1 MKLKEYAEQLGVDY
15 KKLRQILI
23 ETLGLDPKKIK
34 ASTKVTED
42 LKQTIDLLVEAL
54 KAAPPPAPAEEKK
67 EAVEEKPQPVEVKEE
82 KPAEEKK
89 EEEEK
94 TLTEEERRRREL
106 MELLEKSREALL
118 EKLRFEEEEEEE
130 EERRYLLAEP
140 YEVVDEKKREEIKKK
155 AEELKKLDEFSL
167 LKKLQALTKDLLPEE
182 ERAGEAK
189 PSEEMKDKKQK
200 KKKEK
205 EKKKPMPGEK
215 RKEFMERQKMEQKVQ
230 QKQQP
235 KKPARP
241 PKRKKEEEDLKIVQI
256 PEVITVREL
265 AELLDVSPNEI
276 IAELMK
282 RGILATINH
291 TIDPQVAVEIAEQF
305 GYLAEVKTAEE
316 EVEELV
322 EAEQEESP
330 EELEERPPVVVVMG
344 HVDHGKTSLLD
355 RIRKTDVARR
365 EKGGITQHIGAS
377 QVELPSGKK
386 ITFLDTPGHEAF
398 TTLRARGA
406 KVADIAVL
414 VVAADDGVMPQT
426 VEAINHAKDAG
437 IPIIVAVNKIDLPQA
452 NPEKV
457 LRELSEHG
465 LIPEDWGGDTP
476 VVRVSAKTGEGI
488 DELLEMIT
496 LVAELEELRANP
508 KGKTKAVIIET
519 KLDPKR
525 GPVATAIVQNGTLRV
540 GDIFVAG
547 ATHGRVRAMI
557 DDKGRRLREAPPGTP
572 VEILGFEELPEPG
585 DTLIVVPDERTAK
598 QLAEQRKRQKE
609 QEKLKGTALRLEEIY
624 EKIQSGELKELKIV
638 LKADAIG
645 SIEALKKALE
655 ELSTDKVKVSIIHSG
670 VGAISESDIML
681 AKASGAIVI
690 GFNTRPNPAARRL
703 LEEEKVDVRTY
714 GVIYDAVEDV
724 KKALEGLLEP
734 EKVEEVI
741 GQAEV
746 RATFKIKKVGTVAGC
761 YVIDGKLVRGA
772 KARLIRE
779 GVVVYDGEIESL
791 KRFKED
797 VKEVP
802 KGYECG
808 VKLKD
813 FNDVKVG
820 DIIECYEIR
829 FVKPKLEFD
838 KKEPQKGSSQ

>member
-23 ETLGLDPKKIK
+23 ETLGLDPKKVK
-34 ASTKVTED
+34 ATTKVTED

-54 KAAPPPAPAEEKK
+54 KAPPPPPE
-67 EAVEEKPQPVEVKEE
+67 
-82 KPAEEKK
+82 EEKK
-89 EEEEK
+89 EETKTEEK
-94 TLTEEERRRREL
+94 AKEVKSETEGEKKEEEKELTEEERRRREL
-106 MELLEKSREALL
+106 MELIEKSREALL
-118 EKLRFEEEEEEE
+118 EKLRLEEEEEEE

-140 YEVVDEKKREEIKKK
+140 YETIDEKKREEIKKK
-155 AEELKKLDEFSL
+155 AEELKKLDELSL

-182 ERAGEAK
+182 ARAAEEEK
-189 PSEEMKDKKQK
+189 KKEEMKDKKQK

-205 EKKKPMPGEK
+205 KKPMPGER
-215 RKEFMERQKMEQKVQ
+215 RKEFVERQKMEQKVQ
-230 QKQQP
+230 KQQP
-235 KKPARP
+235 KKPSRP
-241 PKRKKEEEDLKIVQI
+241 PKKKKEEEELKIIQI

-265 AELLDVSPNEI
+265 AELLDVSPTEI

-291 TIDPQVAVEIAEQF
+291 TIDPQVAVEIAEKF

-322 EAEQEESP
+322 EAEQEENP

-426 VEAINHAKDAG
+426 IEAINHAKDAG

-452 NPEKV
+452 NPERV
-457 LRELSEHG
+457 LRELSEQG
-465 LIPEDWGGDTP
+465 LIPEEWGGDTP

-488 DELLEMIT
+488 EELLEMIT
-496 LVAELEELRANP
+496 LVAELEELKANP

-525 GPVATAIVQNGTLRV
+525 GPVATAIVQNGTLKV

-557 DDKGRRLREAPPGTP
+557 DDKGRRLKEAPPGTP

-585 DTLIVVPDERTAK
+585 DILIVVPDERTAK

-638 LKADAIG
+638 LKADTIG

-655 ELSTDKVKVSIIHSG
+655 ELSTDKVKVSIIHAG

-761 YVIDGKLVRGA
+761 YVLDGKLVRGA

-779 GVVVYDGEIESL
+779 GVVIYDGEIEGL

-802 KGYECG
+802 KGFECG

-813 FNDVKVG
+813 FNDIKVG
-820 DIIECYEIR
+820 DIIECYEIK
-829 FVKPKLEFD
+829 FVKPKLDFD
-838 KKEPQKGSSQ
+838 KKEPQKGSQ

>member
-1 MKLKEYAEQLGVDY
+1 LKLKEYAEELGIDY
-15 KKLRQILI
+15 KKLRQILK
-23 ETLGLDPKKIK
+23 ENFGLNVR
-34 ASTKVTED
+34 ANTKVTED
-42 LKQTIDLLVEAL
+42 LKQTIDLIAEAL
-54 KAAPPPAPAEEKK
+54 KAPPPPPEEEKEETPK
-67 EAVEEKPQPVEVKEE
+67 EGTATVEQKET
-82 KPAEEKK
+82 KK
-89 EEEEK
+89 EEEE
-94 TLTEEERRRREL
+94 LSPEEKRKREL
-106 MELLEKSREALL
+106 IELIRKSEEALR
-118 EKLRFEEEEEEE
+118 EKLKSEEEEEEE
-130 EERRYLLAEP
+130 EQQRRYLLAEP
-140 YEVVDEKKREEIKKK
+140 YEEIDEQKREEIRKK
-155 AEELKKLDEFSL
+155 AEELKKLDELAL
-167 LKKLQALTKDLLPEE
+167 LKHLQSLTRDLVGSEVKEE
-182 ERAGEAK
+182 K
-189 PSEEMKDKKQK
+189 SEEMKEKKPQK
-200 KKKEK
+200 KKKER
-205 EKKKPMPGEK
+205 KKPLPGEK
-215 RKEFMERQKMEQKVQ
+215 RKEFVEKQKMEEKIK
-230 QKQQP
+230 KQQQT
-235 KKPARP
+235 KKPPSRP
-241 PKRKKEEEDLKIVQI
+241 PKKKKEEEEVKIIQI

-276 IAELMK
+276 IAELLK
-282 RGILATINH
+282 KGILATINH
-291 TIDPQVAVEIAEQF
+291 TIDPNVAVEIAEKF

-316 EVEELV
+316 EIEELV
-322 EAEQEESP
+322 ESELEEQEEN
-330 EELEERPPVVVVMG
+330 LEERPPVVVVMG

-452 NPEKV
+452 NPDKV

-476 VVRVSAKTGEGI
+476 VVKVSAKTGEGI

-496 LVAELEELRANP
+496 LVAELEELKANP

-525 GPVATAIVQNGTLRV
+525 GPVATAIVQNGTLKV

-547 ATHGRVRAMI
+547 ATYGRVRAMI

-585 DTLIVVPDERTAK
+585 DILIVVPDEKTART
-598 QLAEQRKRQKE
+598 LAEQRKRQKE

-638 LKADAIG
+638 LKADTIG

-690 GFNTRPNPAARRL
+690 GFNTRPNPAARKL
-703 LEEEKVDVRTY
+703 IEEEKVDVRTY

-734 EKVEEVI
+734 EKVEELL

-761 YVIDGKLVRGA
+761 YVLDGKLVRGA

-779 GVVVYDGEIESL
+779 GVVVYDGEIEGL

-802 KGYECG
+802 KGFECG

-813 FNDVKVG
+813 FNDIKVG
-820 DIIECYEIR
+820 DIIECYEIKY
-829 FVKPKLEFD
+829 VKPKLDFG
-838 KKEPQKGSSQ
+838 KKEEAK

>member
-1 MKLKEYAEQLGVDY
+1 MKFKEYAQQLGIDY
-15 KKLRQILI
+15 KELRKILK
-23 ETLGLDPKKIK
+23 ENFGLSVR
-34 ASTKVTED
+34 ANTKVTED
-42 LKQTIDLLVEAL
+42 LKQTIDLIAEAL
-54 KAAPPPAPAEEKK
+54 KAPPPKEEEK
-67 EAVEEKPQPVEVKEE
+67 EISQQEEREVKEE
-82 KPAEEKK
+82 IK
-89 EEEEK
+89 EEEKESKEK
-94 TLTEEERRRREL
+94 ELSEEEKRQREL
-106 MELLEKSREALL
+106 LELLEKSKEALL
-118 EKLRFEEEEEEE
+118 EKLKLEEEEEEE
-130 EERRYLLAEP
+130 QEERRYLLASP
-140 YEVVDEKKREEIKKK
+140 YEEIDEKKREEIKKK
-155 AEELKKLDEFSL
+155 AEELKKLDEFAL
-167 LKKLQALTKDLLPEE
+167 LKKLQSLTRDLIPQEQKEE
-182 ERAGEAK
+182 K
-189 PSEEMKDKKQK
+189 KEEMKEKKTQK
-200 KKKEK
+200 KRKER
-205 EKKKPMPGEK
+205 KKPMPGER
-215 RKEFMERQKMEQKVQ
+215 RKEFLEKQKMEEKV
-230 QKQQP
+230 KQQQA
-235 KKPARP
+235 KKTPSRP
-241 PKRKKEEEDLKIVQI
+241 PKRKKEEEELKIISI

-265 AELLDVSPNEI
+265 ADLLDVSPNEI
-276 IAELMK
+276 IAELLK

-291 TIDPQVAVEIAEQF
+291 TIDPQVAVEIAEKF
-305 GYLAEVKTAEE
+305 GYLAEIKTPEQ

-322 EAEQEESP
+322 QTETDQQEEN
-330 EELEERPPVVVVMG
+330 LQERPPVVVVMG

-377 QVELPSGKK
+377 QVELPSGKR

-426 VEAINHAKDAG
+426 IEAINHAKDAG

-452 NPEKV
+452 NPDKV

-465 LIPEDWGGDTP
+465 LIPEEWGGDTP
-476 VVRVSAKTGEGI
+476 VVKVSAKTGEGI

-496 LVAELEELRANP
+496 LVAELEELKANP
-508 KGKTKAVIIET
+508 QGKTKAVIIET

-525 GPVATAIVQNGTLRV
+525 GPVATAIVQNGTLKV

-547 ATHGRVRAMI
+547 ATYGRVRAMI

-585 DTLIVVPDERTAK
+585 DILIVVPDEKKART
-598 QLAEQRKRQKE
+598 LAEQRKRQKE

-638 LKADAIG
+638 LKADTIG

-734 EKVEEVI
+734 EKVEEI
-741 GQAEV
+741 LGQAEV

-761 YVIDGKLVRGA
+761 YVLDGKLVRGA

-779 GVVVYDGEIESL
+779 GVVIYEGEIEGL

-813 FNDVKVG
+813 FNDIKVG
-820 DIIECYEIR
+820 DIIECYDIKL
-829 FVKPKLEFD
+829 VKPKLDFK
-838 KKEPQKGSSQ
+838 KKENSSEG

>member
-1 MKLKEYAEQLGVDY
+1 MKLKEYAEQLGIDY
-15 KKLRQILI
+15 KELRKILK
-23 ETLGLDPKKIK
+23 ENFGLNVR
-34 ASTKVTED
+34 ANTKVTED
-42 LKQTIDLLVEAL
+42 LKNTIDLILEAL
-54 KAAPPPAPAEEKK
+54 KAPPPQEEEKVEEIQKEEEKK
-67 EAVEEKPQPVEVKEE
+67 VETPKV
-82 KPAEEKK
+82 
-89 EEEEK
+89 EEEK
-94 TLTEEERRRREL
+94 ELSEEEKRQKEL

-118 EKLRFEEEEEEE
+118 EKLKLEEEEEEE

-140 YEVVDEKKREEIKKK
+140 YEVLDEKKREEIKKK
-155 AEELKKLDEFSL
+155 AEELKKLDELEL
-167 LKKLQALTKDLLPEE
+167 LKRLQSLTKDLVPQGTQE
-182 ERAGEAK
+182 K
-189 PSEEMKDKKQK
+189 EEMKEKKPLK
-200 KKKEK
+200 KKKER
-205 EKKKPMPGEK
+205 KKPLPGEK
-215 RKEFMERQKMEQKVQ
+215 RKEFAEKQKMENKI
-230 QKQQP
+230 KQQV
-235 KKPARP
+235 KKTPSRP
-241 PKRKKEEEDLKIVQI
+241 PKRKKEEEEIKVIQI

-291 TIDPQVAVEIAEQF
+291 TIDPQVAVEIAEKF

-316 EVEELV
+316 EIEEVV
-322 EAEQEESP
+322 EAELEEQEEN
-330 EELEERPPVVVVMG
+330 LVERPPVVVVMG

-377 QVELPSGKK
+377 QVELPNGKK

-426 VEAINHAKDAG
+426 IEAINHAKDAG

-452 NPEKV
+452 NPDRV

-465 LIPEDWGGDTP
+465 LIAEEWGGDTP

-496 LVAELEELRANP
+496 LVAELEELKANP

-525 GPVATAIVQNGTLRV
+525 GPIATAIVQNGTLKV

-585 DTLIVVPDERTAK
+585 DILIVVPDEKTAK
-598 QLAEQRKRQKE
+598 TLAEQRKRQKE

-638 LKADAIG
+638 LKADTIG
-645 SIEALKKALE
+645 SIEALKKSLE
-655 ELSTDKVKVSIIHSG
+655 ELSTDKIKVSIIHSG

-703 LEEEKVDVRTY
+703 LEEEKIDVRTY

-734 EKVEEVI
+734 EKVEEVL

-761 YVIDGKLVRGA
+761 YVLEGKLVRGA

-779 GVVVYDGEIESL
+779 GVVIYDGEIEGL

-802 KGYECG
+802 KGFECG

-813 FNDVKVG
+813 FNDIKVG
-820 DIIECYEIR
+820 DIIECYEIKL
-829 FVKPKLEFD
+829 VKPKLDFG
-838 KKEPQKGSSQ
+838 KKEEKGQ

>member
-1 MKLKEYAEQLGVDY
+1 MKLKEYAEQLNIDY
-15 KKLRQILI
+15 KELRKILKENFGI
-23 ETLGLDPKKIK
+23 NVR
-34 ASTKVTED
+34 ANTKVTED
-42 LKQTIDLLVEAL
+42 LKELISLVIDAL
-54 KAAPPPAPAEEKK
+54 RNPPQEEEK
-67 EAVEEKPQPVEVKEE
+67 VEEPTPQEVKEE
-82 KPAEEKK
+82 EKPKTEVEK
-89 EEEEK
+89 EEEKE
-94 TLTEEERRRREL
+94 LSEEEKREK
-106 MELLEKSREALL
+106 ELLELIKKSKEALL
-118 EKLRFEEEEEEE
+118 EKLKFEEEEEEE

-140 YEVVDEKKREEIKKK
+140 YEEIDEKKREEIKKK
-155 AEELKKLDEFSL
+155 AEELKKLDEFELLRRLQSL
-167 LKKLQALTKDLLPEE
+167 TRDLIPQETKEE
-182 ERAGEAK
+182 Q
-189 PSEEMKDKKQK
+189 EEMKDKKPQRKKKEKKKTFTGERKKDIREQKKMEEKVKKQTSKSSRPPK
-200 KKKEK
+200 KKKE
-205 EKKKPMPGEK
+205 
-215 RKEFMERQKMEQKVQ
+215 
-230 QKQQP
+230 
-235 KKPARP
+235 
-241 PKRKKEEEDLKIVQI
+241 EEELKIIQI

-265 AELLDVSPNEI
+265 ADLLDVSPNEI

-291 TIDPQVAVEIAEQF
+291 TIDPNVAVEIAEKF

-316 EVEELV
+316 QVEELV
-322 EAEQEESP
+322 ESEMEENP

-377 QVELPSGKK
+377 QVELSNGKK

-426 VEAINHAKDAG
+426 IEAINHAKDAG

-452 NPEKV
+452 NPDKV

-465 LIPEDWGGDTP
+465 LIPEEWGGDTP
-476 VVRVSAKTGEGI
+476 VVKVSAKTGEGI

-496 LVAELEELRANP
+496 LVAELEELKANP

-525 GPVATAIVQNGTLRV
+525 GPVATAIVQNGTLKI

-585 DTLIVVPDERTAK
+585 DILIVVPDEKTAK
-598 QLAEQRKRQKE
+598 TLAEQRKRQKE
-609 QEKLKGTALRLEEIY
+609 QEKLKGTALKLEDIY
-624 EKIQSGELKELKIV
+624 EKIQSGELKELKII
-638 LKADAIG
+638 LKADTIG

-655 ELSTDKVKVSIIHSG
+655 DLSTKKVKVSIIHSG

-690 GFNTRPNPAARRL
+690 GFNTRPNPAARKL

-734 EKVEEVI
+734 EKVEEI
-741 GQAEV
+741 LGQAEV

-761 YVIDGKLVRGA
+761 YVLDGKLVRGA

-797 VKEVP
+797 VKEVA
-802 KGYECG
+802 KGFECG

-813 FNDVKVG
+813 FNDIKVG
-820 DIIECYEIR
+820 DIIECYQIKY
-829 FVKPKLEFD
+829 VKPTLD
-838 KKEPQKGSSQ
+838 SVKES

>member
-1 MKLKEYAEQLGVDY
+1 LKLKEYAEQLNIDY
-15 KKLRQILI
+15 KELRKILKENFGI
-23 ETLGLDPKKIK
+23 NVR
-34 ASTKVTED
+34 ANTKVTED
-42 LKQTIDLLVEAL
+42 LKELISLVIDAL
-54 KAAPPPAPAEEKK
+54 RNPPQEEEK
-67 EAVEEKPQPVEVKEE
+67 VEEPTPQEVKEE
-82 KPAEEKK
+82 EKPKTEVEK
-89 EEEEK
+89 EEEKE
-94 TLTEEERRRREL
+94 LSEEEKREK
-106 MELLEKSREALL
+106 ELLELIKKSKEALL
-118 EKLRFEEEEEEE
+118 EKLKFEEEEEEE

-140 YEVVDEKKREEIKKK
+140 YEEIDEKKREEIKKK
-155 AEELKKLDEFSL
+155 AEELKKLDEFELLRRLQSL
-167 LKKLQALTKDLLPEE
+167 TRDLIPQETKEE
-182 ERAGEAK
+182 Q
-189 PSEEMKDKKQK
+189 EEMKDKKPQRKKKEKKKTFTGERKKDIREQKKMEEKVKKQTSKSSRPPK
-200 KKKEK
+200 KKKE
-205 EKKKPMPGEK
+205 
-215 RKEFMERQKMEQKVQ
+215 
-230 QKQQP
+230 
-235 KKPARP
+235 
-241 PKRKKEEEDLKIVQI
+241 EEELKIIQI

-265 AELLDVSPNEI
+265 ADLLDVSPNEI

-291 TIDPQVAVEIAEQF
+291 TIDPNVAVEIAEKF

-316 EVEELV
+316 QVEELV
-322 EAEQEESP
+322 ESEMEENP

-377 QVELPSGKK
+377 QVELSNGKK

-426 VEAINHAKDAG
+426 IEAINHAKDAG

-452 NPEKV
+452 NPDKV

-465 LIPEDWGGDTP
+465 LIPEEWGGDTP
-476 VVRVSAKTGEGI
+476 VVKVSAKTGEGI

-496 LVAELEELRANP
+496 LVAELEELKANP

-525 GPVATAIVQNGTLRV
+525 GPVATAIVQNGTLKI

-557 DDKGRRLREAPPGTP
+557 DDKGRRLKEAPPGTP

-585 DTLIVVPDERTAK
+585 DILIVVSDEKTAK
-598 QLAEQRKRQKE
+598 TLAEQRKRQKE
-609 QEKLKGTALRLEEIY
+609 QEKLKGTALKLEDIY
-624 EKIQSGELKELKIV
+624 EKIQSGELKELKII
-638 LKADAIG
+638 LKADTIG

-655 ELSTDKVKVSIIHSG
+655 DLSTKKVKVSIIHSG

-690 GFNTRPNPAARRL
+690 GFNTRPNPAARKL

-734 EKVEEVI
+734 EKVEEI
-741 GQAEV
+741 LGQAEV

-761 YVIDGKLVRGA
+761 YVLDGKLVRGA

-797 VKEVP
+797 VKEVA
-802 KGYECG
+802 KGFECG

-813 FNDVKVG
+813 FNDIKVG
-820 DIIECYEIR
+820 DIIECYQIKY
-829 FVKPKLEFD
+829 VKPTLD
-838 KKEPQKGSSQ
+838 SVKES

>member
-1 MKLKEYAEQLGVDY
+1 MKLKEYAEQLGIDY
-15 KKLRQILI
+15 KELRKILK
-23 ETLGLDPKKIK
+23 ENFGLSVR
-34 ASTKVTED
+34 ANTKVTED
-42 LKQTIDLLVEAL
+42 LKQTIDLIVDAL
-54 KAAPPPAPAEEKK
+54 KAPPPMEQEEK
-67 EAVEEKPQPVEVKEE
+67 EEVSAQKEVKEE
-82 KPAEEKK
+82 KK
-89 EEEEK
+89 EEVKKGEGQEE
-94 TLTEEERRRREL
+94 LTEEERRQREL
-106 MELLEKSREALL
+106 MELLEKSKEVLL
-118 EKLRFEEEEEEE
+118 EKLKMEEEEET

-140 YEVVDEKKREEIKKK
+140 YTQIDEKKKEEIKKK
-155 AEELKKLDEFSL
+155 AEELKKLNEREL
-167 LKKLQALTKDLLPEE
+167 LQKLQSLTRDLVSHEQREE
-182 ERAGEAK
+182 KEEHK
-189 PSEEMKDKKQK
+189 EEMKDKKTK

-205 EKKKPMPGEK
+205 RKPLPGER
-215 RKEFMERQKMEQKVQ
+215 RKEFMERRKMEDKVKREQ
-230 QKQQP
+230 VKKQQSKPP
-235 KKPARP
+235 KK
-241 PKRKKEEEDLKIVQI
+241 KKEEEEVKILQI

-265 AELLDVSPNEI
+265 AQLLGVSPNEI
-276 IAELMK
+276 IAQLMK
-282 RGILATINH
+282 KGILATINH
-291 TIDPQVAVEIAEQF
+291 TIDPQVAVEIAENF
-305 GYLAEVKTAEE
+305 GFLAEIKSAEEQVEELVEE
-316 EVEELV
+316 EVEE
-322 EAEQEESP
+322 SP
-330 EELEERPPVVVVMG
+330 ENLVERPPVVVVMG

-377 QVELPSGKK
+377 QVELGTGKK

-426 VEAINHAKDAG
+426 VEAINHAKDAE

-452 NPEKV
+452 NPDKV

-465 LIPEDWGGDTP
+465 LIPEEWGGDTP

-488 DELLEMIT
+488 EELLEMIT
-496 LVAELEELRANP
+496 LVAELEELKANP

-525 GPVATAIVQNGTLRV
+525 GPVATAIVQNGTLKV

-547 ATHGRVRAMI
+547 STYGRVRAMV
-557 DDKGRRLREAPPGTP
+557 DDKGRRLKEAPPGTP
-572 VEILGFEELPEPG
+572 VELLGFEELPEPG
-585 DTLIVVPDERTAK
+585 DILIVVSDEKTARL
-598 QLAEQRKRQKE
+598 LAEQRKRQKE
-609 QEKLKGTALRLEEIY
+609 QEKLKGTALKLEEIY
-624 EKIQSGELKELKIV
+624 EKIQKGELKELKIV
-638 LKADAIG
+638 LKADTIG

-655 ELSTDKVKVSIIHSG
+655 ELSTDKVKVFIIHSG

-714 GVIYDAVEDV
+714 GIIYDAVEDV

-734 EKVEEVI
+734 QKVEEAL

-761 YVIDGKLVRGA
+761 YVLEGKLVRGA
-772 KARLIRE
+772 KARLVRE
-779 GVVVYDGEIESL
+779 GVVIYEGEIEGL

-802 KGYECG
+802 KGFECG

-813 FNDVKVG
+813 FNDIKVG
-820 DIIECYEIR
+820 DIIECYEIK
-829 FVKPKLEFD
+829 FIKPSLESNQS
-838 KKEPQKGSSQ
+838 KKQ

>member
-1 MKLKEYAEQLGVDY
+1 MKLKEYAEQLGIDY
-15 KKLRQILI
+15 KELRKILK
-23 ETLGLDPKKIK
+23 ENFGLSVR
-34 ASTKVTED
+34 ANTKVTED
-42 LKQTIDLLVEAL
+42 LKQTIDLIVDAL
-54 KAAPPPAPAEEKK
+54 KAPPPMEQEEK
-67 EAVEEKPQPVEVKEE
+67 EEVSAQKEVKEE
-82 KPAEEKK
+82 KK
-89 EEEEK
+89 EEVKKGEGQEE
-94 TLTEEERRRREL
+94 LTEEERRQREL
-106 MELLEKSREALL
+106 MELLEKSKEVLL
-118 EKLRFEEEEEEE
+118 EKLKMEEEEET

-140 YEVVDEKKREEIKKK
+140 YTQIDEKKKEEIKKK
-155 AEELKKLDEFSL
+155 AEELKKLNEREL
-167 LKKLQALTKDLLPEE
+167 LQKLQSLTRDLVSHEQREE
-182 ERAGEAK
+182 KEEHK
-189 PSEEMKDKKQK
+189 EEMKDKKTK

-205 EKKKPMPGEK
+205 RKPLPGER
-215 RKEFMERQKMEQKVQ
+215 RKEFMERRKMEDKVKREQ
-230 QKQQP
+230 VKKQQSKPP
-235 KKPARP
+235 KK
-241 PKRKKEEEDLKIVQI
+241 KKEEEEVKILQI

-265 AELLDVSPNEI
+265 AQLLGVSPNEI
-276 IAELMK
+276 IAQLMK
-282 RGILATINH
+282 KGILATINH
-291 TIDPQVAVEIAEQF
+291 TIDPQVAVEIAENF
-305 GYLAEVKTAEE
+305 GFLAEIKSAEEQVEELVEE
-316 EVEELV
+316 EVEE
-322 EAEQEESP
+322 SP
-330 EELEERPPVVVVMG
+330 ENLVERPPVVVVMG

-377 QVELPSGKK
+377 QVELGTGKK

-426 VEAINHAKDAG
+426 VEAINHAKDAE

-452 NPEKV
+452 NPDKV

-465 LIPEDWGGDTP
+465 LIPEEWGGDTP

-488 DELLEMIT
+488 EELLEMIT
-496 LVAELEELRANP
+496 LVAELEELKANP

-525 GPVATAIVQNGTLRV
+525 GPVATAIVQNGTLKV

-547 ATHGRVRAMI
+547 STYGRVRAMV
-557 DDKGRRLREAPPGTP
+557 DDKGRRLKEAPPGTP
-572 VEILGFEELPEPG
+572 VELLGFEELPEPG
-585 DTLIVVPDERTAK
+585 DILIVVSDEKTARL
-598 QLAEQRKRQKE
+598 LAEQRKRQKE
-609 QEKLKGTALRLEEIY
+609 QEKLKGTALKLEEIY
-624 EKIQSGELKELKIV
+624 EKIQKGELKELKIV
-638 LKADAIG
+638 LKADTIG

-655 ELSTDKVKVSIIHSG
+655 ELSTDKVKVFIIHSG

-714 GVIYDAVEDV
+714 GIIYDAVEDV

-734 EKVEEVI
+734 QKVEEAL

-761 YVIDGKLVRGA
+761 YVLEGKLVRGA
-772 KARLIRE
+772 KARLVRE
-779 GVVVYDGEIESL
+779 GVVIYEGDIEGL

-802 KGYECG
+802 KGFECG

-813 FNDVKVG
+813 FNDIKVG
-820 DIIECYEIR
+820 DIIECYEIK
-829 FVKPKLEFD
+829 FIKPSLESNQS
-838 KKEPQKGSSQ
+838 KKQ

>member
-1 MKLKEYAEQLGVDY
+1 MKLKEYAQELGIDY
-15 KKLRQILI
+15 KKLRQILK
-23 ETLGLDPKKIK
+23 ENFGLNVR
-34 ASTKVTED
+34 ANTKVTDD
-42 LKQTIDLLVEAL
+42 LKQTIDLIVEAL
-54 KAAPPPAPAEEKK
+54 KAPPPPSPEEKEESVAEAPAT
-67 EAVEEKPQPVEVKEE
+67 AVEKSEEVK
-82 KPAEEKK
+82 AEK
-89 EEEEK
+89 EEE
-94 TLTEEERRRREL
+94 LSPEERSKREL
-106 MELLEKSREALL
+106 MELLEKSKEALL
-118 EKLRFEEEEEEE
+118 EKLKAEEEEEEGE
-130 EERRYLLAEP
+130 EQRRYLLAEP
-140 YEVVDEKKREEIKKK
+140 YEEIDEQKREEIKKK
-155 AEELKKLDEFSL
+155 AEELKKLDEFALLERLQSL
-167 LKKLQALTKDLLPEE
+167 TRDLVPEKKEEQA
-182 ERAGEAK
+182 
-189 PSEEMKDKKQK
+189 EEMKEKKPK
-200 KKKEK
+200 KKKER
-205 EKKKPMPGEK
+205 KKPQPGER
-215 RKEFMERQKMEQKVQ
+215 RKEFMEKQKMEEKIK
-230 QKQQP
+230 KQQA
-235 KKPARP
+235 KKPPTRP
-241 PKRKKEEEDLKIVQI
+241 PKKKKEEEELKILQI

-276 IAELMK
+276 IAELLK

-291 TIDPQVAVEIAEQF
+291 TIDPNVAVEIAEKF
-305 GYLAEVKTAEE
+305 GYLAEVKSAEK

-322 EAEQEESP
+322 EAELEEQEG
-330 EELEERPPVVVVMG
+330 ELEERPPVVVVMG

-452 NPEKV
+452 NPDKV

-476 VVRVSAKTGEGI
+476 VVKVSAKTGEGI

-496 LVAELEELRANP
+496 LVAELEELKANP

-525 GPVATAIVQNGTLRV
+525 GPVATAIVQNGTLKV

-547 ATHGRVRAMI
+547 ATYGRVRAMI

-585 DTLIVVPDERTAK
+585 DILIVVPDEKTART
-598 QLAEQRKRQKE
+598 LAEQRKRQKE

-638 LKADAIG
+638 LKADTIG

-655 ELSTDKVKVSIIHSG
+655 ELSTDKVKVSIIHAG

-734 EKVEEVI
+734 EKVEEI
-741 GQAEV
+741 LGQAEV

-761 YVIDGKLVRGA
+761 YVLDGKLVRGA

-779 GVVVYDGEIESL
+779 GVVIYDGEIEGL

-802 KGYECG
+802 KGFECG

-813 FNDVKVG
+813 FNDIKVG
-820 DIIECYEIR
+820 DIIECYEIKY
-829 FVKPKLEFD
+829 VKPKLEFG
-838 KKEPQKGSSQ
+838 KKEENKG

>member
-1 MKLKEYAEQLGVDY
+1 MKLKEYAEELGIDY
-15 KKLRQILI
+15 KELRKILK
-23 ETLGLDPKKIK
+23 ENFGLNVR
-34 ASTKVTED
+34 ANTKVTDD
-42 LKQTIDLLVEAL
+42 LKQTIDLIAEAL
-54 KAAPPPAPAEEKK
+54 KTPPPPPEEK
-67 EAVEEKPQPVEVKEE
+67 VEEPQPIECESASE
-82 KPAEEKK
+82 PPQEK
-89 EEEEK
+89 EEEEERE
-94 TLTEEERRRREL
+94 LSPEERRKKEL
-106 MELLEKSREALL
+106 MELLEKSKEALL
-118 EKLRFEEEEEEE
+118 EKLKLEEEEEEE

-140 YEVVDEKKREEIKKK
+140 YEEIDEQKREEIKKK
-155 AEELKKLDEFSL
+155 AEELKKLDELALLQRLQSL
-167 LKKLQALTKDLLPEE
+167 TRDLVPEQKE
-182 ERAGEAK
+182 EK
-189 PSEEMKDKKQK
+189 TEEMKDNKPQK

-205 EKKKPMPGEK
+205 RKPPHGEK
-215 RKEFMERQKMEQKVQ
+215 RKEFVEKRKMEEKIK
-230 QKQQP
+230 KQQV
-235 KKPARP
+235 KKQPSRP
-241 PKRKKEEEDLKIVQI
+241 PKKKREEEELKIIQI

-265 AELLDVSPNEI
+265 AELLGVSPNEI

-291 TIDPQVAVEIAEQF
+291 TIDPNVAVEIAENF

-316 EVEELV
+316 EVEQLV
-322 EAEQEESP
+322 EKELQQEEG
-330 EELEERPPVVVVMG
+330 ELEERPPVVVVMG

-452 NPEKV
+452 NPDKV

-476 VVRVSAKTGEGI
+476 VVKVSAKTGEGI

-496 LVAELEELRANP
+496 LVAELEELKANP

-525 GPVATAIVQNGTLRV
+525 GPVATAIVQNGTLKV

-547 ATHGRVRAMI
+547 ATYGRVRAMI

-585 DTLIVVPDERTAK
+585 DILIVVPDEKTAK
-598 QLAEQRKRQKE
+598 TLAEQRKRQKE
-609 QEKLKGTALRLEEIY
+609 QEKLKGTAFRLEEIY

-638 LKADAIG
+638 LKADTIG

-690 GFNTRPNPAARRL
+690 GFNTRPNPAARKL

-734 EKVEEVI
+734 EKVEEI
-741 GQAEV
+741 LGQAEV

-761 YVIDGKLVRGA
+761 YVLDGKLVRGA
-772 KARLIRE
+772 KARLVRE
-779 GVVVYDGEIESL
+779 GVVIYDGEIEGL

-802 KGYECG
+802 KGFECG

-813 FNDVKVG
+813 FNDIKVG
-820 DIIECYEIR
+820 DIIECYEIK
-829 FVKPKLEFD
+829 FVKPKLDFSKNEG
-838 KKEPQKGSSQ
+838 KGK

>member
-1 MKLKEYAEQLGVDY
+1 MKLKEYAEQLGIDY
-15 KKLRQILI
+15 KELRKILK
-23 ETLGLDPKKIK
+23 ENFGLNVR
-34 ASTKVTED
+34 ANTKVTED
-42 LKQTIDLLVEAL
+42 LKQTIELIIEAL
-54 KAAPPPAPAEEKK
+54 KSPPPTQEEKA
-67 EAVEEKPQPVEVKEE
+67 EVSAQEEVKEE
-82 KPAEEKK
+82 KKEEVKK
-89 EEEEK
+89 EEVQEE
-94 TLTEEERRRREL
+94 LTEEERRQREL
-106 MELLEKSREALL
+106 MELLEKSREVLL
-118 EKLRFEEEEEEE
+118 EKLKMEEEEETE

-140 YEVVDEKKREEIKKK
+140 YTQIDEKKKEEIKRK
-155 AEELKKLDEFSL
+155 AEELRKLNEKEL
-167 LKKLQALTKDLLPEE
+167 LQKLQSLTRDLVSPEQRE
-182 ERAGEAK
+182 EKEEPK
-189 PSEEMKDKKQK
+189 EEMKDKKPK

-205 EKKKPMPGEK
+205 RKPLPGER
-215 RKEFMERQKMEQKVQ
+215 RKEFMERKKMEDKVKKQ
-230 QKQQP
+230 QIQKQQS
-235 KKPARP
+235 RP
-241 PKRKKEEEDLKIVQI
+241 PKRKKEEEEIKIIQI

-276 IAELMK
+276 IAQLMK
-282 RGILATINH
+282 KGILATINH
-291 TIDPQVAVEIAEQF
+291 TIDPQIAVEIAENF
-305 GYLAEVKTAEE
+305 GYLAEVKTAEQQ
-316 EVEELV
+316 VEELV
-322 EAEQEESP
+322 EEEIEESP
-330 EELEERPPVVVVMG
+330 EDLVERPPVVVVMG

-377 QVELPSGKK
+377 QVELENGKK

-465 LIPEDWGGDTP
+465 LIPEEWGGDTP

-496 LVAELEELRANP
+496 LVAELEELKANP

-525 GPVATAIVQNGTLRV
+525 GPVATAIVQNGTLKV

-557 DDKGRRLREAPPGTP
+557 DDKGRRLKEAPPGTP
-572 VEILGFEELPEPG
+572 VELLGFEELPEPG
-585 DTLIVVPDERTAK
+585 DILIVVSDEKTARL
-598 QLAEQRKRQKE
+598 LAEQRKRQKE
-609 QEKLKGTALRLEEIY
+609 QEKLKGTALKLEEIY
-624 EKIQSGELKELKIV
+624 EKIQKGELKELKIV
-638 LKADAIG
+638 LKADTIG

-714 GVIYDAVEDV
+714 GIIYDAVEDV

-734 EKVEEVI
+734 EKVEELL

-761 YVIDGKLVRGA
+761 YVLEGKLVRGA
-772 KARLIRE
+772 KARLVRE
-779 GVVVYDGEIESL
+779 GVVIYDGEIEGL

-802 KGYECG
+802 KGFECG

-813 FNDVKVG
+813 FNDIKVG
-820 DIIECYEIR
+820 DIIECYEIK
-829 FVKPKLEFD
+829 FVKPSLEGNQP
-838 KKEPQKGSSQ
+838 KKQ

>member
-1 MKLKEYAEQLGVDY
+1 MKLKEYAEQLGIDY
-15 KKLRQILI
+15 KELRKILK
-23 ETLGLDPKKIK
+23 ENFGLSVR
-34 ASTKVTED
+34 ANTKVTED
-42 LKQTIDLLVEAL
+42 LKQTIDLIVDAL
-54 KAAPPPAPAEEKK
+54 KAPPPMEQEEK
-67 EAVEEKPQPVEVKEE
+67 EEVSAQKEVKEE
-82 KPAEEKK
+82 KK
-89 EEEEK
+89 EEVKKGEGQEE
-94 TLTEEERRRREL
+94 LTEEESRQREL
-106 MELLEKSREALL
+106 MELLEKSKEVLL
-118 EKLRFEEEEEEE
+118 EKLKMEEEEET

-140 YEVVDEKKREEIKKK
+140 YTQIDEKKKEEIKKK
-155 AEELKKLDEFSL
+155 AEELKKLNEREL
-167 LKKLQALTKDLLPEE
+167 LQKLQSLTRDLVSHEQREE
-182 ERAGEAK
+182 KEEHK
-189 PSEEMKDKKQK
+189 EEMKDKKTK

-205 EKKKPMPGEK
+205 RKPLPGER
-215 RKEFMERQKMEQKVQ
+215 RKEFMERRKMEDKVKREQ
-230 QKQQP
+230 VKKQQSKPP
-235 KKPARP
+235 KK
-241 PKRKKEEEDLKIVQI
+241 KKEEEEVKILQI

-265 AELLDVSPNEI
+265 AQLLGVSPNEI
-276 IAELMK
+276 IAQLMK
-282 RGILATINH
+282 KGILATINH
-291 TIDPQVAVEIAEQF
+291 TIDPQVAVEIAENF
-305 GYLAEVKTAEE
+305 GFLAEIKSAEEQVEELVEE
-316 EVEELV
+316 EVEE
-322 EAEQEESP
+322 SP
-330 EELEERPPVVVVMG
+330 ENLVERPPVVVVMG

-377 QVELPSGKK
+377 QVELETGKK

-426 VEAINHAKDAG
+426 VEAINHAKDAE

-452 NPEKV
+452 NPDKV

-465 LIPEDWGGDTP
+465 LIPEEWGGDTP

-488 DELLEMIT
+488 EELLEMIT
-496 LVAELEELRANP
+496 LVAELEELKANP

-525 GPVATAIVQNGTLRV
+525 GPVATAIVQNGTLKV

-547 ATHGRVRAMI
+547 STYGRVRAMV
-557 DDKGRRLREAPPGTP
+557 DDKGRRLKEAPPGTP
-572 VEILGFEELPEPG
+572 VELLGFEELPEPG
-585 DTLIVVPDERTAK
+585 DILIVVSDEKTARL
-598 QLAEQRKRQKE
+598 LAEQRKRQKE
-609 QEKLKGTALRLEEIY
+609 QEKLKGTALKLEEIY
-624 EKIQSGELKELKIV
+624 EKIQKGELKELKIV
-638 LKADAIG
+638 LKADTIG

-655 ELSTDKVKVSIIHSG
+655 ELSTDKVKVFIIHSG

-714 GVIYDAVEDV
+714 GIIYDAVEDV

-734 EKVEEVI
+734 QKVEEAL

-761 YVIDGKLVRGA
+761 YVLEGKLVRGA
-772 KARLIRE
+772 KARLVRE
-779 GVVVYDGEIESL
+779 GVVIYEGEIEGL

-802 KGYECG
+802 KGFECG

-813 FNDVKVG
+813 FNDIKVG
-820 DIIECYEIR
+820 DIIECYEIK
-829 FVKPKLEFD
+829 FIKPSLESNQS
-838 KKEPQKGSSQ
+838 KKQ

>member
-1 MKLKEYAEQLGVDY
+1 MKLKEYAEELGIDY
-15 KKLRQILI
+15 KKLRQILK
-23 ETLGLDPKKIK
+23 ENFGLNVR
-34 ASTKVTED
+34 ANTKVTED
-42 LKQTIDLLVEAL
+42 LKQTIDLIVEAL
-54 KAAPPPAPAEEKK
+54 KTPPPPPEEEEK
-67 EAVEEKPQPVEVKEE
+67 VEETQPLECESITESPQEG
-82 KPAEEKK
+82 K

-94 TLTEEERRRREL
+94 ELSPEEKRKKEL

-118 EKLRFEEEEEEE
+118 EKLKSEEEEEEE

-140 YEVVDEKKREEIKKK
+140 YEEIDEQKREEIKKK
-155 AEELKKLDEFSL
+155 AEELKKLDELALLQRLQSL
-167 LKKLQALTKDLLPEE
+167 TRDLVPEQKEEKPEE
-182 ERAGEAK
+182 MR
-189 PSEEMKDKKQK
+189 DKKAQK
-200 KKKEK
+200 KKKER
-205 EKKKPMPGEK
+205 KKASHGER
-215 RKEFMERQKMEQKVQ
+215 RKEFVEKQKMEEKMK
-230 QKQQP
+230 KQQA
-235 KKPARP
+235 KKQPSRP
-241 PKRKKEEEDLKIVQI
+241 PKKKKEEEELKIIQI

-291 TIDPQVAVEIAEQF
+291 TIDPNIAVEIAEKF

-316 EVEELV
+316 EVEQLV
-322 EAEQEESP
+322 EEELQQEEG
-330 EELEERPPVVVVMG
+330 ELEERPPVVVVMG

-355 RIRKTDVARR
+355 RIRKTDVARK

-377 QVELPSGKK
+377 QVELSSGKK

-452 NPEKV
+452 NPDKV

-465 LIPEDWGGDTP
+465 LIPEEWGGDTP
-476 VVRVSAKTGEGI
+476 VVKVSAKTGEGI

-496 LVAELEELRANP
+496 LVAELEELKANP

-525 GPVATAIVQNGTLRV
+525 GPVATAIVQNGTLKI

-547 ATHGRVRAMI
+547 ATYGRVRAMI

-585 DTLIVVPDERTAK
+585 DILIVVPDEKTART
-598 QLAEQRKRQKE
+598 LAEQRKRQKE

-624 EKIQSGELKELKIV
+624 EKIQSGELKELKVV
-638 LKADAIG
+638 LKADTIG

-690 GFNTRPNPAARRL
+690 GFNTRPNPAARKL

-734 EKVEEVI
+734 EKVEEI
-741 GQAEV
+741 LGQAEV

-761 YVIDGKLVRGA
+761 YVLDGKLVRGA

-779 GVVVYDGEIESL
+779 GVVIYDGEIEGL

-802 KGYECG
+802 KGFECG

-813 FNDVKVG
+813 FNDIKVG
-820 DIIECYEIR
+820 DIIECYEIKY
-829 FVKPKLEFD
+829 VKPKLDFG
-838 KKEPQKGSSQ
+838 KKDSNG

>member
-1 MKLKEYAEQLGVDY
+1 LKLKEYAEQLGIDY
-15 KKLRQILI
+15 KELRKILK
-23 ETLGLDPKKIK
+23 ENFGLNVR
-34 ASTKVTED
+34 ANTKVTED
-42 LKQTIDLLVEAL
+42 LKQTIELIIEAL
-54 KAAPPPAPAEEKK
+54 KSPPPTQEEKA
-67 EAVEEKPQPVEVKEE
+67 EVSAQEEVKEE
-82 KPAEEKK
+82 KKEEVKK
-89 EEEEK
+89 EEVQEE
-94 TLTEEERRRREL
+94 LTEEERRQREL
-106 MELLEKSREALL
+106 MELLEKSREVLL
-118 EKLRFEEEEEEE
+118 EKLKMEEEEETE

-140 YEVVDEKKREEIKKK
+140 YTQIDEKKKEEIKRK
-155 AEELKKLDEFSL
+155 AEELRKLNEKEL
-167 LKKLQALTKDLLPEE
+167 LQKLQSLTRDLVSPEQRE
-182 ERAGEAK
+182 EKEEPK
-189 PSEEMKDKKQK
+189 EEMKDKKPK

-205 EKKKPMPGEK
+205 RKPLPGER
-215 RKEFMERQKMEQKVQ
+215 RKEFMERKKMEDKVKKQ
-230 QKQQP
+230 QIQKQQS
-235 KKPARP
+235 RP
-241 PKRKKEEEDLKIVQI
+241 PKRKKEEEEIKIIQI

-276 IAELMK
+276 IAQLMK
-282 RGILATINH
+282 KGILATINH
-291 TIDPQVAVEIAEQF
+291 TIDPQIAVEIAENF
-305 GYLAEVKTAEE
+305 GYLAEVKTAEQQ
-316 EVEELV
+316 VEELV
-322 EAEQEESP
+322 EEEIEESP
-330 EELEERPPVVVVMG
+330 EDLVERPPVVVVMG

-377 QVELPSGKK
+377 QVELENGKK

-465 LIPEDWGGDTP
+465 LIPEEWGGDTP

-496 LVAELEELRANP
+496 LVAELEELKANP

-525 GPVATAIVQNGTLRV
+525 GPVATAIVQNGTLKV

-557 DDKGRRLREAPPGTP
+557 DDKGRRLKEAPPGTP
-572 VEILGFEELPEPG
+572 VELLGFEELPEPG
-585 DTLIVVPDERTAK
+585 DILIVVSDEKTARL
-598 QLAEQRKRQKE
+598 LAEQRKRQKE
-609 QEKLKGTALRLEEIY
+609 QEKLKGTALKLEEIY
-624 EKIQSGELKELKIV
+624 EKIQKGELKELKIV
-638 LKADAIG
+638 LKADTIG

-714 GVIYDAVEDV
+714 GIIYDAVEDV

-734 EKVEEVI
+734 EKVEELL

-761 YVIDGKLVRGA
+761 YVLEGKLVRGA
-772 KARLIRE
+772 KARLVRE
-779 GVVVYDGEIESL
+779 GVVIYDGEIEGL

-802 KGYECG
+802 KGFECG

-813 FNDVKVG
+813 FNDIKVG
-820 DIIECYEIR
+820 DIIECYEIK
-829 FVKPKLEFD
+829 FVKPSLEGNQP
-838 KKEPQKGSSQ
+838 KKQ

>member
-1 MKLKEYAEQLGVDY
+1 LRLKEYAEQLNIDY
-15 KKLRQILI
+15 KELRKILKENFGI
-23 ETLGLDPKKIK
+23 NVK
-34 ASTKVTED
+34 ANTRVTED
-42 LKQTIDLLVEAL
+42 LKELISLVVDTL
-54 KAAPPPAPAEEKK
+54 QNPPEE
-67 EAVEEKPQPVEVKEE
+67 EKEE
-82 KPAEEKK
+82 KQEIVEEQRKEEIPQEEPKK
-89 EEEEK
+89 EEQKE
-94 TLTEEERRRREL
+94 LTEEEKREK
-106 MELLEKSREALL
+106 ELLELIEKSKEAFL
-118 EKLRFEEEEEEE
+118 EKLKMEEAEEEE

-140 YEVVDEKKREEIKKK
+140 YEEIDEKKREEIKKK
-155 AEELKKLDEFSL
+155 AEELKKLDEFQL
-167 LKKLQALTKDLLPEE
+167 LQKLQSLTKDLIPQETKEE
-182 ERAGEAK
+182 K
-189 PSEEMKDKKQK
+189 EEMKDKKPQK

-205 EKKKPMPGEK
+205 KKHFVGE
-215 RKEFMERQKMEQKVQ
+215 RKKDLIEQKKMEEKVQ
-230 QKQQP
+230 KQVS
-235 KKPARP
+235 KPSRP
-241 PKRKKEEEDLKIVQI
+241 PKKKKEEEELKIIQI

-291 TIDPQVAVEIAEQF
+291 TIDPNIAVEIAEKF
-305 GYLAEVKTAEE
+305 GYLAEIKTAEE
-316 EVEELV
+316 QIEELV
-322 EAEQEESP
+322 EAEQEENP

-355 RIRKTDVARR
+355 KIRKTDVARK

-377 QVELPSGKK
+377 QVELPNGKK

-426 VEAINHAKDAG
+426 IEAINHAKDAG
-437 IPIIVAVNKIDLPQA
+437 IPIIVAINKIDLPQA
-452 NPEKV
+452 NPDKV

-476 VVRVSAKTGEGI
+476 VVKVSAKTGEGI

-496 LVAELEELRANP
+496 LVAELEELKANP

-525 GPVATAIVQNGTLRV
+525 GPVATAIVQNGTLKV

-547 ATHGRVRAMI
+547 ATYGRVRAMV
-557 DDKGRRLREAPPGTP
+557 DDKGRRLKEAPPGTP

-585 DTLIVVPDERTAK
+585 DILIVVKDEKTAK
-598 QLAEQRKRQKE
+598 TLAEQRKRQKE

-624 EKIQSGELKELKIV
+624 EKIQSGELKELKII
-638 LKADAIG
+638 LKADTIG

-655 ELSTDKVKVSIIHSG
+655 ELSNEKVKVSIIHSG

-690 GFNTRPNPAARRL
+690 GFNTRPNPAARKL

-734 EKVEEVI
+734 EKVEEI
-741 GQAEV
+741 LGQAEV

-761 YVIDGKLVRGA
+761 YVLDGKLVRGA

-779 GVVVYDGEIESL
+779 GVVIYDGEIESL

-797 VKEVP
+797 VKEVA
-802 KGYECG
+802 KGFECG

-813 FNDVKVG
+813 FNDIKVG
-820 DIIECYEIR
+820 DIIECYEIKYI
-829 FVKPKLEFD
+829 KPSLD
-838 KKEPQKGSSQ
+838 SIKKS

>member
-1 MKLKEYAEQLGVDY
+1 LKLKEYVEQ
-15 KKLRQILI
+15 Q
-23 ETLGLDPKKIK
+23 GLDFNQIKKILK
-34 ASTKVTED
+34 EDFGISVRANSKLTED
-42 LKQTIDLLVEAL
+42 LKQMIDLVAAAL
-54 KAAPPPAPAEEKK
+54 TKQEEKTEEKQEMEQQNQEVAQEQTK
-67 EAVEEKPQPVEVKEE
+67 EA
-82 KPAEEKK
+82 KK
-89 EEEEK
+89 EEQNQEQPQE
-94 TLTEEERRRREL
+94 LTEEEKRRKEI
-106 MELLEKSREALL
+106 MELIAKSHEALI
-118 EKLRFEEEEEEE
+118 EKLKMEEEEEEE

-140 YEVVDEKKREEIKKK
+140 YEEIDEKKREEIKRK
-155 AEELKKLDEFSL
+155 AEELKKLDELSL
-167 LKKLQALTKDLLPEE
+167 LRKLWSLTKDLRPQEE
-182 ERAGEAK
+182 KQEEPK
-189 PSEEMKDKKQK
+189 EEMKDKKQPK
-200 KKKEK
+200 KKKERR
-205 EKKKPMPGEK
+205 KPAPGEK
-215 RKEFMERQKMEQKVQ
+215 RKAFAEQQKMEEKVKKQVQK
-230 QKQQP
+230 KSS
-235 KKPARP
+235 RP
-241 PKRKKEEEDLKIVQI
+241 PKKKKQEEEIKILQI
-256 PEVITVREL
+256 PEIITVREL
-265 AELLDVSPNEI
+265 AELLDVPATEI

-291 TIDPQVAVEIAEQF
+291 TIDPQIAVEIAEKF
-305 GYLAEVKTAEE
+305 GYLAEIKTAEE
-316 EVEELV
+316 QVEEVV
-322 EAEQEESP
+322 ESEQQENP
-330 EELEERPPVVVVMG
+330 EELEERPPIVVVMG

-355 RIRKTDVARR
+355 RIRKTDVARK

-414 VVAADDGVMPQT
+414 VVASDDGVMPQT
-426 VEAINHAKDAG
+426 IEAINHAKDAG
-437 IPIIVAVNKIDLPQA
+437 IPIIVAINKIDLPQA
-452 NPEKV
+452 NPERV

-476 VVRVSAKTGEGI
+476 VVQVSAKTGQGI

-496 LVAELEELRANP
+496 LVAELEELKANP

-525 GPVATAIVQNGTLRV
+525 GPVATAIVQNGTLKV

-547 ATHGRVRAMI
+547 ATYGRVRAMI
-557 DDKGRRLREAPPGTP
+557 DDKGRRLKEAPPGTP

-585 DTLIVVPDERTAK
+585 DILIVVDDEKTART
-598 QLAEQRKRQKE
+598 LAEQRKRQKE
-609 QEKLKGTALRLEEIY
+609 QEKLKGTALRLEDIY

-638 LKADAIG
+638 LKADTIG
-645 SIEALKKALE
+645 SIEALKKAFE

-690 GFNTRPNPAARRL
+690 GFNTRPNPAARKL

-746 RATFKIKKVGTVAGC
+746 KATFKIKKVGTVAGC
-761 YVIDGKLVRGA
+761 YVLDGKLVRGA

-779 GVVVYDGEIESL
+779 GVVIYDGEIEGL

-802 KGYECG
+802 KGFECG

-813 FNDVKVG
+813 FNDIKVG
-820 DIIECYEIR
+820 DIIECYEIKL
-829 FVKPKLEFD
+829 VKPKLEFG
-838 KKEPQKGSSQ
+838 KKEENKK

>member
-1 MKLKEYAEQLGVDY
+1 
-15 KKLRQILI
+15 
-23 ETLGLDPKKIK
+23 
-34 ASTKVTED
+34 
-42 LKQTIDLLVEAL
+42 
-54 KAAPPPAPAEEKK
+54 
-67 EAVEEKPQPVEVKEE
+67 
-82 KPAEEKK
+82 
-89 EEEEK
+89 
-94 TLTEEERRRREL
+94 
-106 MELLEKSREALL
+106 MELLEKSKEVLL
-118 EKLRFEEEEEEE
+118 EKLKMEEEEET

-140 YEVVDEKKREEIKKK
+140 YTQIDEKKKEEIKKK
-155 AEELKKLDEFSL
+155 AEELKKLNEREL
-167 LKKLQALTKDLLPEE
+167 LQKLQSLTRDLVSHEQREE
-182 ERAGEAK
+182 KEEHK
-189 PSEEMKDKKQK
+189 EEMKDKKTK

-205 EKKKPMPGEK
+205 RKPLPGER
-215 RKEFMERQKMEQKVQ
+215 RKEFMERRKMEDKVKREQ
-230 QKQQP
+230 VKKQQSKPP
-235 KKPARP
+235 KK
-241 PKRKKEEEDLKIVQI
+241 KKEEEEVKILQI

-265 AELLDVSPNEI
+265 AQLLGVSPNEI
-276 IAELMK
+276 IAQLMK
-282 RGILATINH
+282 KGILATINH
-291 TIDPQVAVEIAEQF
+291 TIDPQVAVEIAENF
-305 GYLAEVKTAEE
+305 GFLAEIKSAEEQVEELVEE
-316 EVEELV
+316 EVEE
-322 EAEQEESP
+322 SP
-330 EELEERPPVVVVMG
+330 ENLVERPPVVVVMG

-377 QVELPSGKK
+377 QVELETGKK

-426 VEAINHAKDAG
+426 VEAINHAKDAE

-452 NPEKV
+452 NPDKV

-465 LIPEDWGGDTP
+465 LIPEEWGGDTP

-488 DELLEMIT
+488 EELLEMIT
-496 LVAELEELRANP
+496 LVAELEELKANP

-525 GPVATAIVQNGTLRV
+525 GPVATAIVQNGTLKV

-547 ATHGRVRAMI
+547 STYGRVRAMV
-557 DDKGRRLREAPPGTP
+557 DDKGRRLKEAPPGTP
-572 VEILGFEELPEPG
+572 VELLGFEELPEPG
-585 DTLIVVPDERTAK
+585 DILIVVSDEKTARL
-598 QLAEQRKRQKE
+598 LAEQRKRQKE
-609 QEKLKGTALRLEEIY
+609 QEKLKGTALKLEEIY
-624 EKIQSGELKELKIV
+624 EKIQKGELKELKIV
-638 LKADAIG
+638 LKADTIG

-655 ELSTDKVKVSIIHSG
+655 ELSTDKVKVFIIHSG

-714 GVIYDAVEDV
+714 GIIYDAVEDV

-734 EKVEEVI
+734 QKVEEAL

-761 YVIDGKLVRGA
+761 YVLEGKLVRGA
-772 KARLIRE
+772 KARLVRE
-779 GVVVYDGEIESL
+779 GVVIYEGEIEGL

-802 KGYECG
+802 KGFECG

-813 FNDVKVG
+813 FNDIKVG
-820 DIIECYEIR
+820 DIIECYEIK
-829 FVKPKLEFD
+829 FIKPSLEGNQS
-838 KKEPQKGSSQ
+838 KKQ

>member
-1 MKLKEYAEQLGVDY
+1 LKLKEYAEQLGIDY
-15 KKLRQILI
+15 KELRKILK
-23 ETLGLDPKKIK
+23 ENFGLSVR
-34 ASTKVTED
+34 ANTKVTED
-42 LKQTIDLLVEAL
+42 LKQTIDLIVDAL
-54 KAAPPPAPAEEKK
+54 KAPPPMEQEEK
-67 EAVEEKPQPVEVKEE
+67 EEVSAQKEVKEE
-82 KPAEEKK
+82 KK
-89 EEEEK
+89 EEVKKGEGQEE
-94 TLTEEERRRREL
+94 LTEEERRQREL
-106 MELLEKSREALL
+106 MELLEKSKEVLL
-118 EKLRFEEEEEEE
+118 EKLKMEEEEET

-140 YEVVDEKKREEIKKK
+140 YTQIDEKKKEEIKKK
-155 AEELKKLDEFSL
+155 AEELKKLNEREL
-167 LKKLQALTKDLLPEE
+167 LQKLQSLTRDLVSHEQREE
-182 ERAGEAK
+182 KEEHK
-189 PSEEMKDKKQK
+189 EEMKDKKTK

-205 EKKKPMPGEK
+205 RKPLPGER
-215 RKEFMERQKMEQKVQ
+215 RKEFMERRKMEDKVKREQ
-230 QKQQP
+230 VKKQQSKPP
-235 KKPARP
+235 KK
-241 PKRKKEEEDLKIVQI
+241 KKEEEEVKILQI

-265 AELLDVSPNEI
+265 AQLLGVSPNEI
-276 IAELMK
+276 IAQLMK
-282 RGILATINH
+282 KGILATINH
-291 TIDPQVAVEIAEQF
+291 TIDPQVAVEIAENF
-305 GYLAEVKTAEE
+305 GFLAEIKSAEEQVEELVEE
-316 EVEELV
+316 EVEE
-322 EAEQEESP
+322 SP
-330 EELEERPPVVVVMG
+330 ENLVERPPVVVVMG

-377 QVELPSGKK
+377 QVELGTGKK

-426 VEAINHAKDAG
+426 VEAINHAKDAE

-452 NPEKV
+452 NPDKV

-465 LIPEDWGGDTP
+465 LIPEEWGGDTP

-488 DELLEMIT
+488 EELLEMIT
-496 LVAELEELRANP
+496 LVAELEELKANP

-525 GPVATAIVQNGTLRV
+525 GPVATAIVQNGTLKV

-547 ATHGRVRAMI
+547 STYGRVRAMV
-557 DDKGRRLREAPPGTP
+557 DDKGRRLKEAPPGTP
-572 VEILGFEELPEPG
+572 VELLGFEELPEPG
-585 DTLIVVPDERTAK
+585 DILIVVSDEKTARL
-598 QLAEQRKRQKE
+598 LAEQRKRQKE
-609 QEKLKGTALRLEEIY
+609 QEKLKGTALKLEEIY
-624 EKIQSGELKELKIV
+624 EKIQKGELKELKIV
-638 LKADAIG
+638 LKADTIG

-655 ELSTDKVKVSIIHSG
+655 ELSTDKVKVFIIHSG

-714 GVIYDAVEDV
+714 GIIYDAVEDV

-734 EKVEEVI
+734 QKVEEAL

-761 YVIDGKLVRGA
+761 YVLEGKLVRGA
-772 KARLIRE
+772 KARLVRE
-779 GVVVYDGEIESL
+779 GVVIYEGEIEGL

-802 KGYECG
+802 KGFECG

-813 FNDVKVG
+813 FNDIKVG
-820 DIIECYEIR
+820 DIIECYEIK
-829 FVKPKLEFD
+829 FIKPSLEGNQS
-838 KKEPQKGSSQ
+838 KKQ

>member
-1 MKLKEYAEQLGVDY
+1 M
-15 KKLRQILI
+15 
-23 ETLGLDPKKIK
+23 
-34 ASTKVTED
+34 
-42 LKQTIDLLVEAL
+42 IDLVVAAL
-54 KAAPPPAPAEEKK
+54 NSPPP
-67 EAVEEKPQPVEVKEE
+67 VENEVKETPEVSELETTAVE
-82 KPAEEKK
+82 KTISKEQTSVEEQK
-89 EEEEK
+89 ELSEEEK
-94 TLTEEERRRREL
+94 RQK
-106 MELLEKSREALL
+106 ELLELIAKSHEALI
-118 EKLRFEEEEEEE
+118 EKLKLEEEEEEE

-140 YEVVDEKKREEIKKK
+140 YEEIDEKKREEIKKK
-155 AEELKKLDEFSL
+155 AEELKKLDELSL
-167 LKKLQALTKDLLPEE
+167 LKRLQSLTKDLVPEE
-182 ERAGEAK
+182 QKQIEEEK
-189 PSEEMKDKKQK
+189 KEMKDKKQQR
-200 KKKEK
+200 KKEK
-205 EKKKPMPGEK
+205 RKPLPGEK
-215 RKEFMERQKMEQKVQ
+215 RKEVAEQQKMEKKVQ
-230 QKQQP
+230 KQVQKKSSRP
-235 KKPARP
+235 KKR
-241 PKRKKEEEDLKIVQI
+241 KEEEELKIVQI

-265 AELLDVSPNEI
+265 AELLDVSPTEI

-291 TIDPQVAVEIAEQF
+291 TIDPQIAAEIAEKF

-316 EVEELV
+316 EIEELV
-322 EAEQEESP
+322 EQELEENP
-330 EELEERPPVVVVMG
+330 EELEERPPIVVVMG

-355 RIRKTDVARR
+355 KIRKTDIARR

-377 QVELPSGKK
+377 QVELESGKK

-426 VEAINHAKDAG
+426 IEAINHAKDAG

-452 NPEKV
+452 NPDKV

-476 VVRVSAKTGEGI
+476 VVQVSAKTGQGI

-508 KGKTKAVIIET
+508 KGRTKAVIIET

-525 GPVATAIVQNGTLRV
+525 GPVATAVVQNGTLRV

-557 DDKGRRLREAPPGTP
+557 DDKGRRLKEALPGTP

-585 DTLIVVPDERTAK
+585 DILLVVRDEKTAK
-598 QLAEQRKRQKE
+598 TLAEQRKRQKE

-624 EKIQSGELKELKIV
+624 EKIQSGELKELKII
-638 LKADAIG
+638 LKADTIG

-655 ELSTDKVKVSIIHSG
+655 ELSTDKVKVSIIHAG

-681 AKASGAIVI
+681 AKASGAIII
-690 GFNTRPNPAARRL
+690 GFNTRPNPAARKL

-724 KKALEGLLEP
+724 KKALEGMLEP
-734 EKVEEVI
+734 EKVEETI

-746 RATFKIKKVGTVAGC
+746 RATFKIKKIGTVAGA

-772 KARLIRE
+772 KARLIRD
-779 GVVVYDGEIESL
+779 GVVIYDGEIEGL

-797 VKEVP
+797 VKEVA

-813 FNDVKVG
+813 FNDIKVG
-820 DIIECYEIR
+820 DIIECYEIKL
-829 FVKPKLEFD
+829 VKPKLEFN
-838 KKEPQKGSSQ
+838 KN

>member
-1 MKLKEYAEQLGVDY
+1 MKLKEYAEQLGIDY
-15 KKLRQILI
+15 KKLRKILK
-23 ETLGLDPKKIK
+23 ENFGLNVR
-34 ASTKVTED
+34 ANTKVEED
-42 LKQTIDLLVEAL
+42 LKQIIDMVVAAL
-54 KAAPPPAPAEEKK
+54 NAPPPPQEQESSQKETETASGEGAKETTQTPEEGQ
-67 EAVEEKPQPVEVKEE
+67 EERE
-82 KPAEEKK
+82 
-89 EEEEK
+89 
-94 TLTEEERRRREL
+94 LTEEEKRQREL
-106 MELLEKSREALL
+106 MELIAKSHEALI
-118 EKLRFEEEEEEE
+118 EKLKMEEEEEEE

-140 YEVVDEKKREEIKKK
+140 YEEIDEKKREEIKKK
-155 AEELKKLDEFSL
+155 AEELKKLDEFAL
-167 LKKLQALTKDLLPEE
+167 LKKLQSLTKDLVPEE
-182 ERAGEAK
+182 KKEEEKKEA
-189 PSEEMKDKKQK
+189 MKDKKQK
-200 KKKEK
+200 PKKKERR
-205 EKKKPMPGEK
+205 KPHPGER
-215 RKEFMERQKMEQKVQ
+215 RKEFAEQQKMEKKVQ
-230 QKQQP
+230 KQVQK
-235 KKPARP
+235 KTSRP
-241 PKRKKEEEDLKIVQI
+241 PKKKKEEEELKIVQI

-265 AELLDVSPNEI
+265 AELLDVSPTDI

-291 TIDPQVAVEIAEQF
+291 TIDPNVAVEIAEKF

-316 EVEELV
+316 QVEELV
-322 EAEQEESP
+322 EQEQEENP
-330 EELEERPPVVVVMG
+330 EFLQERPPIVVVMG

-377 QVELPSGKK
+377 QVELESGKK

-452 NPEKV
+452 NPDKV

-476 VVRVSAKTGEGI
+476 VVKVSAKTGEGI
-488 DELLEMIT
+488 EELLEMIT
-496 LVAELEELRANP
+496 LVAELEELKANP

-525 GPVATAIVQNGTLRV
+525 GPVATAIVQNGTLKV

-585 DTLIVVPDERTAK
+585 DILIVVPDEKTAK
-598 QLAEQRKRQKE
+598 TLAEQRKRQKE

-624 EKIQSGELKELKIV
+624 EKIQSGELKELKII
-638 LKADAIG
+638 LKADTIG

-681 AKASGAIVI
+681 AKASGAIII

-761 YVIDGKLVRGA
+761 YVLDGKLVRGA

-779 GVVVYDGEIESL
+779 GVVIYDGEIEGL

-813 FNDVKVG
+813 FNDIKVG
-820 DIIECYEIR
+820 DIIECYEIKL
-829 FVKPKLEFD
+829 VKPKLEFG
-838 KKEPQKGSSQ
+838 KSS

>member
-1 MKLKEYAEQLGVDY
+1 
-15 KKLRQILI
+15 
-23 ETLGLDPKKIK
+23 
-34 ASTKVTED
+34 
-42 LKQTIDLLVEAL
+42 
-54 KAAPPPAPAEEKK
+54 
-67 EAVEEKPQPVEVKEE
+67 
-82 KPAEEKK
+82 
-89 EEEEK
+89 
-94 TLTEEERRRREL
+94 
-106 MELLEKSREALL
+106 MELLEKSKEVLL
-118 EKLRFEEEEEEE
+118 EKLKMEEEEET

-140 YEVVDEKKREEIKKK
+140 YTQIDEKKKEEIKKK
-155 AEELKKLDEFSL
+155 AEELKKLNEREL
-167 LKKLQALTKDLLPEE
+167 LQKLQSLTRDLVSHEQREE
-182 ERAGEAK
+182 KEEHK
-189 PSEEMKDKKQK
+189 EEMKDKKTK

-205 EKKKPMPGEK
+205 RKPLPGER
-215 RKEFMERQKMEQKVQ
+215 RKEFMERRKMEDKVKREQ
-230 QKQQP
+230 VKKQQSKPP
-235 KKPARP
+235 KK
-241 PKRKKEEEDLKIVQI
+241 KKEEEEVKILQI

-265 AELLDVSPNEI
+265 AQLLGVSPNEI
-276 IAELMK
+276 IAQLMK
-282 RGILATINH
+282 KGILATINH
-291 TIDPQVAVEIAEQF
+291 TIDPQVAVEIAENF
-305 GYLAEVKTAEE
+305 GFLAEIKSAEEQVEELVEE
-316 EVEELV
+316 EVEE
-322 EAEQEESP
+322 SP
-330 EELEERPPVVVVMG
+330 ENLVERPPVVVVMG

-377 QVELPSGKK
+377 QVELGTGKK

-426 VEAINHAKDAG
+426 VEAINHAKDAE

-452 NPEKV
+452 NPDKV

-465 LIPEDWGGDTP
+465 LIPEEWGGDTP

-488 DELLEMIT
+488 EELLEMIT
-496 LVAELEELRANP
+496 LVAELEELKANP

-525 GPVATAIVQNGTLRV
+525 GPVATAIVQNGTLKV

-547 ATHGRVRAMI
+547 STYGRVRAMV
-557 DDKGRRLREAPPGTP
+557 DDKGRRLKEAPPGTP
-572 VEILGFEELPEPG
+572 VELLGFEELPEPG
-585 DTLIVVPDERTAK
+585 DILIVVSDEKTARL
-598 QLAEQRKRQKE
+598 LAEQRKRQKE
-609 QEKLKGTALRLEEIY
+609 QEKLKGTALKLEEIY
-624 EKIQSGELKELKIV
+624 EKIQKGELKELKIV
-638 LKADAIG
+638 LKADTIG

-655 ELSTDKVKVSIIHSG
+655 ELSTDKVKVFIIHSG

-714 GVIYDAVEDV
+714 GIIYDAVEDV

-734 EKVEEVI
+734 QKVEEAL

-761 YVIDGKLVRGA
+761 YVLEGKLVRGA
-772 KARLIRE
+772 KARLVRE
-779 GVVVYDGEIESL
+779 GVVIYEGDIEGL

-802 KGYECG
+802 KGFECG

-813 FNDVKVG
+813 FNDIKVG
-820 DIIECYEIR
+820 DIIECYEIK
-829 FVKPKLEFD
+829 FIKPSLESNQS
-838 KKEPQKGSSQ
+838 KKQ

>member
-1 MKLKEYAEQLGVDY
+1 MKLKEYAEQLGIDY
-15 KKLRQILI
+15 KELRKILK
-23 ETLGLDPKKIK
+23 ENFGLSVR
-34 ASTKVTED
+34 ANTKVTED
-42 LKQTIDLLVEAL
+42 LKQTIDLIVDAL
-54 KAAPPPAPAEEKK
+54 KAPPPMEQEEK
-67 EAVEEKPQPVEVKEE
+67 EEVSAQKEVKEE
-82 KPAEEKK
+82 KK
-89 EEEEK
+89 EEVKKGEGQEE
-94 TLTEEERRRREL
+94 LTEEESRQREL
-106 MELLEKSREALL
+106 MELLEKSKEVLL
-118 EKLRFEEEEEEE
+118 EKLKMEEEEET

-140 YEVVDEKKREEIKKK
+140 YTQIDEKKKEEIKKK
-155 AEELKKLDEFSL
+155 AEELKKLNEREL
-167 LKKLQALTKDLLPEE
+167 LQKLQSLTRDLVSHEQREE
-182 ERAGEAK
+182 KEEHK
-189 PSEEMKDKKQK
+189 EEMKDKKTK

-205 EKKKPMPGEK
+205 RKPLPGER
-215 RKEFMERQKMEQKVQ
+215 RKEFMERRKMEDKVKREQ
-230 QKQQP
+230 VKKQRSKPP
-235 KKPARP
+235 KK
-241 PKRKKEEEDLKIVQI
+241 KKEEEEVKILQI

-265 AELLDVSPNEI
+265 AQLLGVSPNEI
-276 IAELMK
+276 IAQLMK
-282 RGILATINH
+282 KGILATINH
-291 TIDPQVAVEIAEQF
+291 TIDPQVAVEIAENF
-305 GYLAEVKTAEE
+305 GFLAEIKSAEEQVEELVEE
-316 EVEELV
+316 EVEE
-322 EAEQEESP
+322 SP
-330 EELEERPPVVVVMG
+330 ENLVERPPVVVVMG

-377 QVELPSGKK
+377 QVELETGKK

-426 VEAINHAKDAG
+426 VEAINHAKDAE

-452 NPEKV
+452 NPDKV

-465 LIPEDWGGDTP
+465 LIPEEWGGDTP

-488 DELLEMIT
+488 EELLEMIT
-496 LVAELEELRANP
+496 LVAELEELKANP

-525 GPVATAIVQNGTLRV
+525 GPVATAIVQNGTLKV

-547 ATHGRVRAMI
+547 STYGRVRAMV
-557 DDKGRRLREAPPGTP
+557 DDKGRRLKEAPPGTP
-572 VEILGFEELPEPG
+572 VELLGFEELPEPG
-585 DTLIVVPDERTAK
+585 DILIVVSDEKTARL
-598 QLAEQRKRQKE
+598 LAEQRKRQKE
-609 QEKLKGTALRLEEIY
+609 QEKLKGTALKLEEIY
-624 EKIQSGELKELKIV
+624 EKIQKGELKELKIV
-638 LKADAIG
+638 LKADTIG

-655 ELSTDKVKVSIIHSG
+655 ELSTDKVKVFIIHSG

-714 GVIYDAVEDV
+714 GIIYDAVEDV

-734 EKVEEVI
+734 QKVEEAL

-761 YVIDGKLVRGA
+761 YVLEGKLVRGA
-772 KARLIRE
+772 KARLVRE
-779 GVVVYDGEIESL
+779 GVVIYEGEIEGL

-802 KGYECG
+802 KGFECG

-813 FNDVKVG
+813 FNDIKVG
-820 DIIECYEIR
+820 DIIECYEIK
-829 FVKPKLEFD
+829 FIKPSLEGNQS
-838 KKEPQKGSSQ
+838 KKQ

>member
-1 MKLKEYAEQLGVDY
+1 MEQ
-15 KKLRQILI
+15 
-23 ETLGLDPKKIK
+23 
-34 ASTKVTED
+34 
-42 LKQTIDLLVEAL
+42 
-54 KAAPPPAPAEEKK
+54 EEK
-67 EAVEEKPQPVEVKEE
+67 EEVSAQKEVKEE
-82 KPAEEKK
+82 KK
-89 EEEEK
+89 EEVKKGEGQEE
-94 TLTEEERRRREL
+94 LTEEERRQREL
-106 MELLEKSREALL
+106 MELLEKSKEVLL
-118 EKLRFEEEEEEE
+118 EKLKMEEEEET

-140 YEVVDEKKREEIKKK
+140 YTQIDEKKKEEIKKK
-155 AEELKKLDEFSL
+155 AEELKKLNEREL
-167 LKKLQALTKDLLPEE
+167 LQKLQSLTRDLVSHEQREE
-182 ERAGEAK
+182 KEEHK
-189 PSEEMKDKKQK
+189 EEMKDKKTK

-205 EKKKPMPGEK
+205 RKPLPGER
-215 RKEFMERQKMEQKVQ
+215 RKEFMERRKMEDKVKREQ
-230 QKQQP
+230 VKKQQSKPP
-235 KKPARP
+235 KK
-241 PKRKKEEEDLKIVQI
+241 KKEEEEVKILQI

-265 AELLDVSPNEI
+265 AQLLGVSPNEI
-276 IAELMK
+276 IAQLMK
-282 RGILATINH
+282 KGILATINH
-291 TIDPQVAVEIAEQF
+291 TIDPQVAVEIAENF
-305 GYLAEVKTAEE
+305 GFLAEIKSAEEQVEELVEE
-316 EVEELV
+316 EVEE
-322 EAEQEESP
+322 SP
-330 EELEERPPVVVVMG
+330 ENLVERPPVVVVMG

-377 QVELPSGKK
+377 QVELGTGKK

-426 VEAINHAKDAG
+426 VEAINHAKDAE

-452 NPEKV
+452 NPDKV

-465 LIPEDWGGDTP
+465 LIPEEWGGDTP

-488 DELLEMIT
+488 EELLEMIT
-496 LVAELEELRANP
+496 LVAELEELKANP

-525 GPVATAIVQNGTLRV
+525 GPVATAIVQNGTLKV

-547 ATHGRVRAMI
+547 STYGRVRAMV
-557 DDKGRRLREAPPGTP
+557 DDKGRRLKEAPPGTP
-572 VEILGFEELPEPG
+572 VELLGFEELPEPG
-585 DTLIVVPDERTAK
+585 DILIVVSDEKTARL
-598 QLAEQRKRQKE
+598 LAEQRKRQKE
-609 QEKLKGTALRLEEIY
+609 QEKLKGTALKLEEIY
-624 EKIQSGELKELKIV
+624 EKIQKGELKELKIV
-638 LKADAIG
+638 LKADTIG

-655 ELSTDKVKVSIIHSG
+655 ELSTDKVKVFIIHSG

-714 GVIYDAVEDV
+714 GIIYDAVEDV

-734 EKVEEVI
+734 QKVEEAL

-761 YVIDGKLVRGA
+761 YVLEGKLVRGA
-772 KARLIRE
+772 KARLVRE
-779 GVVVYDGEIESL
+779 GVVIYEGDIEGL

-802 KGYECG
+802 KGFECG

-813 FNDVKVG
+813 FNDIKVG
-820 DIIECYEIR
+820 DIIECYEIK
-829 FVKPKLEFD
+829 FIKPSLEGNQP
-838 KKEPQKGSSQ
+838 KK

>member
-1 MKLKEYAEQLGVDY
+1 MKLKEYAEQLGIDY
-15 KKLRQILI
+15 QQLRKILK
-23 ETLGLDPKKIK
+23 EDFGLNVR
-34 ASTKVTED
+34 ANTKVTEE
-42 LKQTIDLLVEAL
+42 LKQMIDLVVAAL
-54 KAAPPPAPAEEKK
+54 SAPPPPPQEEGEGTKREEIEEQTQEVKAEKK
-67 EAVEEKPQPVEVKEE
+67 ASEREETREKELS
-82 KPAEEKK
+82 
-89 EEEEK
+89 EEEK
-94 TLTEEERRRREL
+94 RRKEL
-106 MELLEKSREALL
+106 MELIAKSHEALI
-118 EKLRFEEEEEEE
+118 EKLKMEEEEEEE

-140 YEVVDEKKREEIKKK
+140 YEEIDEKKREEIKKK
-155 AEELKKLDEFSL
+155 AEELKKLNGLEL
-167 LKKLQALTKDLLPEE
+167 LKKLQSLTKDLVPQEE
-182 ERAGEAK
+182 QERK
-189 PSEEMKDKKQK
+189 KEEMKDKKQK
-200 KKKEK
+200 KK
-205 EKKKPMPGEK
+205 EKKKPAPGER
-215 RKEFMERQKMEQKVQ
+215 RKEFAERQKMEKKI
-230 QKQQP
+230 QKQVQKRTAPKP
-235 KKPARP
+235 KK
-241 PKRKKEEEDLKIVQI
+241 KKEEEELKILQI

-265 AELLDVSPNEI
+265 AELLDVSPTEI

-291 TIDPQVAVEIAEQF
+291 TIDPNVAVEIAEKF
-305 GYLAEVKTAEE
+305 GYLAEVKSAEE
-316 EVEELV
+316 QLEELV
-322 EAEQEESP
+322 EQEQEENP

-377 QVELPSGKK
+377 QVELESGKK

-452 NPEKV
+452 NPDKV

-476 VVRVSAKTGEGI
+476 VVKVSAKTGEGI

-496 LVAELEELRANP
+496 LVAELEELKANP
-508 KGKTKAVIIET
+508 KGKTKAVIVET

-525 GPVATAIVQNGTLRV
+525 GPVATAIVQNGTLKI

-585 DTLIVVPDERTAK
+585 DILIVVPDEKTAK
-598 QLAEQRKRQKE
+598 TLAEQRKRQKE

-624 EKIQSGELKELKIV
+624 EKIQSGELKELKII
-638 LKADAIG
+638 LKADTVG

-681 AKASGAIVI
+681 AKASGAIII
-690 GFNTRPNPAARRL
+690 GFNTRPNPAARKL

-761 YVIDGKLVRGA
+761 YVLDGKLIRGA

-779 GVVVYDGEIESL
+779 GVVIYDGEIEGL

-813 FNDVKVG
+813 FNDIKVG
-820 DIIECYEIR
+820 DIIECYEVKL
-829 FVKPKLEFD
+829 VKPKLEFG
-838 KKEPQKGSSQ
+838 KSS

>member
-1 MKLKEYAEQLGVDY
+1 MEQ
-15 KKLRQILI
+15 
-23 ETLGLDPKKIK
+23 
-34 ASTKVTED
+34 
-42 LKQTIDLLVEAL
+42 
-54 KAAPPPAPAEEKK
+54 EEK
-67 EAVEEKPQPVEVKEE
+67 EEVSAQKEVKEE
-82 KPAEEKK
+82 KK
-89 EEEEK
+89 EEVKKGEGQEE
-94 TLTEEERRRREL
+94 LTEEERRQREL
-106 MELLEKSREALL
+106 MELLEKSKEVLL
-118 EKLRFEEEEEEE
+118 EKLKMEEEEET

-140 YEVVDEKKREEIKKK
+140 YTQIDEKKKEEIKKK
-155 AEELKKLDEFSL
+155 AEELKKLNEREL
-167 LKKLQALTKDLLPEE
+167 LQKLQSLTRDLVSHEQREE
-182 ERAGEAK
+182 KEEHK
-189 PSEEMKDKKQK
+189 EEMKDKKTK

-205 EKKKPMPGEK
+205 RKPLPGER
-215 RKEFMERQKMEQKVQ
+215 RKEFMERRKMEDKVKREQ
-230 QKQQP
+230 VKKQQSKPP
-235 KKPARP
+235 KK
-241 PKRKKEEEDLKIVQI
+241 KKEEEEVKILQI

-265 AELLDVSPNEI
+265 AQLLGVSPNEI
-276 IAELMK
+276 IAQLMK
-282 RGILATINH
+282 KGILATINH
-291 TIDPQVAVEIAEQF
+291 TIDPQVAVEIAENF
-305 GYLAEVKTAEE
+305 GFLAEIKSAEEQVEELVEE
-316 EVEELV
+316 EVEE
-322 EAEQEESP
+322 SP
-330 EELEERPPVVVVMG
+330 ENLVERPPVVVVMG

-377 QVELPSGKK
+377 QVELETGKK

-426 VEAINHAKDAG
+426 VEAINHAKDAE

-452 NPEKV
+452 NPDKV

-465 LIPEDWGGDTP
+465 LIPEEWGGDTP

-488 DELLEMIT
+488 EELLEMIT
-496 LVAELEELRANP
+496 LVAELEELKANP

-525 GPVATAIVQNGTLRV
+525 GPVATAIVQNGTLKV

-547 ATHGRVRAMI
+547 STYGRVRAMV
-557 DDKGRRLREAPPGTP
+557 DDKGRRLKEAPPGTP
-572 VEILGFEELPEPG
+572 VELLGFEELPEPG
-585 DTLIVVPDERTAK
+585 DILIVVSDEKTARL
-598 QLAEQRKRQKE
+598 LAEQRKRQKE
-609 QEKLKGTALRLEEIY
+609 QEKLKGTALKLEEIY
-624 EKIQSGELKELKIV
+624 EKIQKGELKELKIV
-638 LKADAIG
+638 LKADTIG

-655 ELSTDKVKVSIIHSG
+655 ELSTDKVKVFIIHSG

-714 GVIYDAVEDV
+714 GIIYDAVEDV

-734 EKVEEVI
+734 QKVEEAL

-761 YVIDGKLVRGA
+761 YVLEGKLVRGA
-772 KARLIRE
+772 KARLVRE
-779 GVVVYDGEIESL
+779 GVVIYEGEIEGL

-802 KGYECG
+802 KGFECG

-813 FNDVKVG
+813 FNDIKVG
-820 DIIECYEIR
+820 DIIECYEIK
-829 FVKPKLEFD
+829 FIKPSLEGNQS
-838 KKEPQKGSSQ
+838 KKQ

>member
-1 MKLKEYAEQLGVDY
+1 MKLKEYAEQLGIDY
-15 KKLRQILI
+15 KELRKILK
-23 ETLGLDPKKIK
+23 ENFGLSVR
-34 ASTKVTED
+34 ANTKVTED
-42 LKQTIDLLVEAL
+42 LKQTIDLIVDAL
-54 KAAPPPAPAEEKK
+54 KAPPPMEQEEK
-67 EAVEEKPQPVEVKEE
+67 EEVSAQKEVKEE
-82 KPAEEKK
+82 KK
-89 EEEEK
+89 EEVKKGEGQEE
-94 TLTEEERRRREL
+94 LTEEERRQREL
-106 MELLEKSREALL
+106 MELLEKSKEVLL
-118 EKLRFEEEEEEE
+118 EKLKMEEEEET

-140 YEVVDEKKREEIKKK
+140 YTQIDEKKKEEIKKK
-155 AEELKKLDEFSL
+155 AEELKKLNEREL
-167 LKKLQALTKDLLPEE
+167 LQKLQSLTRDLVSHEQREE
-182 ERAGEAK
+182 KEEHK
-189 PSEEMKDKKQK
+189 EEMKDKKTK

-205 EKKKPMPGEK
+205 RKPLPGER
-215 RKEFMERQKMEQKVQ
+215 RKEFMERRKMEDKVKREQ
-230 QKQQP
+230 VKKQQSKPP
-235 KKPARP
+235 KK
-241 PKRKKEEEDLKIVQI
+241 KKEEEEVKILQI

-265 AELLDVSPNEI
+265 AQLLGVSPNEI
-276 IAELMK
+276 IAQLMK
-282 RGILATINH
+282 KGILATINH
-291 TIDPQVAVEIAEQF
+291 TIDPQVAVEIAENF
-305 GYLAEVKTAEE
+305 GFLAEIKSAEEQVEELVEE
-316 EVEELV
+316 EVEE
-322 EAEQEESP
+322 SP
-330 EELEERPPVVVVMG
+330 ENLVERPPVVVVMG

-377 QVELPSGKK
+377 QVELETGKK

-426 VEAINHAKDAG
+426 VEAINHAKDAE

-452 NPEKV
+452 NPDKV

-465 LIPEDWGGDTP
+465 LIPEEWGGDTP

-488 DELLEMIT
+488 EELLEMIT
-496 LVAELEELRANP
+496 LVAELEELKANP

-525 GPVATAIVQNGTLRV
+525 GPVATAIVQNGTLKV

-547 ATHGRVRAMI
+547 STYGRVRAMV
-557 DDKGRRLREAPPGTP
+557 DDKGRRLKEAPPGTP
-572 VEILGFEELPEPG
+572 VELLGFEELPEPG
-585 DTLIVVPDERTAK
+585 DILIVVSDEKTARL
-598 QLAEQRKRQKE
+598 LAEQRKRQKE
-609 QEKLKGTALRLEEIY
+609 QEKLKGTALKLEEIY
-624 EKIQSGELKELKIV
+624 EKIQKGELKELKIV
-638 LKADAIG
+638 LKADTIG

-655 ELSTDKVKVSIIHSG
+655 ELSTDKVKVFIIHSG

-714 GVIYDAVEDV
+714 GIIYDAVEDV

-734 EKVEEVI
+734 QKVEEAL

-761 YVIDGKLVRGA
+761 YVLEGKLVRGA
-772 KARLIRE
+772 KARLVRE
-779 GVVVYDGEIESL
+779 GVVIYEGEIEGL

-802 KGYECG
+802 KGFECG

-813 FNDVKVG
+813 FNDIKVG
-820 DIIECYEIR
+820 DIIECYEIK
-829 FVKPKLEFD
+829 FIKPSLESNQS
-838 KKEPQKGSSQ
+838 KKQ

>member
-1 MKLKEYAEQLGVDY
+1 
-15 KKLRQILI
+15 
-23 ETLGLDPKKIK
+23 
-34 ASTKVTED
+34 
-42 LKQTIDLLVEAL
+42 
-54 KAAPPPAPAEEKK
+54 
-67 EAVEEKPQPVEVKEE
+67 
-82 KPAEEKK
+82 
-89 EEEEK
+89 
-94 TLTEEERRRREL
+94 

-118 EKLRFEEEEEEE
+118 EKLKMEEEEETE

-140 YEVVDEKKREEIKKK
+140 YEEIDEKKKEEIKRK
-155 AEELKKLDEFSL
+155 AEELKKLNEIELLRRLQSL
-167 LKKLQALTKDLLPEE
+167 TRDLVSSEQKGEE
-182 ERAGEAK
+182 GEAK
-189 PSEEMKDKKQK
+189 EEMKDKKPK

-205 EKKKPMPGEK
+205 KKPLPGER
-215 RKEFMERQKMEQKVQ
+215 RKEFMERKKMEDKVKKQ
-230 QKQQP
+230 QVQKQQS
-235 KKPARP
+235 RP
-241 PKRKKEEEDLKIVQI
+241 PKRKKEEEEIKIIQI

-276 IAELMK
+276 IAQLMK

-291 TIDPQVAVEIAEQF
+291 TIDPQIAVEIAENF
-305 GYLAEVKTAEE
+305 GYLAEIKSAEQQI
-316 EVEELV
+316 EELV
-322 EAEQEESP
+322 EEEKEESP
-330 EELEERPPVVVVMG
+330 EDLEERPPVVVVMG

-377 QVELPSGKK
+377 QVELESGKK

-452 NPEKV
+452 NPDKV

-465 LIPEDWGGDTP
+465 LIPEEWGGDTP

-496 LVAELEELRANP
+496 LVAELEELKANP

-525 GPVATAIVQNGTLRV
+525 GPVATAIVQNGTLKV

-585 DTLIVVPDERTAK
+585 DILIVVPDEKTAK
-598 QLAEQRKRQKE
+598 LLAEQRKRQKE
-609 QEKLKGTALRLEEIY
+609 QEKLKGTALKLEEIY
-624 EKIQSGELKELKIV
+624 EKIQKGELKELKIV
-638 LKADAIG
+638 LKADTIG

-690 GFNTRPNPAARRL
+690 GFNTRPNPAARKL

-714 GVIYDAVEDV
+714 GIIYDAVEDV

-734 EKVEEVI
+734 EKVEELL

-761 YVIDGKLVRGA
+761 YVLEGKLVRGA
-772 KARLIRE
+772 KARLVRE
-779 GVVVYDGEIESL
+779 GVVIYDGEIEGL

-802 KGYECG
+802 KGFECG

-813 FNDVKVG
+813 FNDIKVG
-820 DIIECYEIR
+820 DIIECYEIKL
-829 FVKPKLEFD
+829 VKPTLD
-838 KKEPQKGSSQ
+838 KVKPQK

>member
-1 MKLKEYAEQLGVDY
+1 VQ
-15 KKLRQILI
+15 
-23 ETLGLDPKKIK
+23 
-34 ASTKVTED
+34 
-42 LKQTIDLLVEAL
+42 
-54 KAAPPPAPAEEKK
+54 EEKEETPPQGESK
-67 EAVEEKPQPVEVKEE
+67 EAQGEKTKEE
-82 KPAEEKK
+82 TQEELS
-89 EEEEK
+89 EEEK
-94 TLTEEERRRREL
+94 RQREL

-118 EKLRFEEEEEEE
+118 EKLKMEEEEEIE

-140 YEVVDEKKREEIKKK
+140 YEEIDEKKKEEIKRK
-155 AEELKKLDEFSL
+155 AEELKKLNEIEL
-167 LKKLQALTKDLLPEE
+167 LKRLQSLTRDLVSSEQKE
-182 ERAGEAK
+182 QEDETK
-189 PSEEMKDKKQK
+189 EEMKDKKPK

-205 EKKKPMPGEK
+205 KKPLPGER
-215 RKEFMERQKMEQKVQ
+215 RKEFMERKKMEDKVKKQ
-230 QKQQP
+230 QAQKQP
-235 KKPARP
+235 SRP
-241 PKRKKEEEDLKIVQI
+241 PKRKKEEEEIKIIQI

-276 IAELMK
+276 IAQLMK

-291 TIDPQVAVEIAEQF
+291 TIDPQIAVEIAENF
-305 GYLAEVKTAEE
+305 GYLAEIKSAEQQI
-316 EVEELV
+316 EELV
-322 EAEQEESP
+322 EEEKEESP
-330 EELEERPPVVVVMG
+330 EDLQERPPVVVVMG

-377 QVELPSGKK
+377 QVELESGKK

-426 VEAINHAKDAG
+426 IEAINHAKDAG

-452 NPEKV
+452 NPDKV

-465 LIPEDWGGDTP
+465 LIPEEWGGDTP

-496 LVAELEELRANP
+496 LVAELEELKANP

-557 DDKGRRLREAPPGTP
+557 DDKGRRLKEAPPGTP

-585 DTLIVVPDERTAK
+585 DILIVVPNEKTAK
-598 QLAEQRKRQKE
+598 LLAEQRKRQKE
-609 QEKLKGTALRLEEIY
+609 QEKLKGTALKLEEIY
-624 EKIQSGELKELKIV
+624 EKIQKGELKELKIV
-638 LKADAIG
+638 LKADTIG

-690 GFNTRPNPAARRL
+690 GFNTRPNPAARKL

-714 GVIYDAVEDV
+714 GIIYDAVEDV

-734 EKVEEVI
+734 EKVEELL

-761 YVIDGKLVRGA
+761 YVLEGKLVRGA

-779 GVVVYDGEIESL
+779 GVVIYDGEIEGL

-802 KGYECG
+802 KGFECG

-813 FNDVKVG
+813 FNDIKVG
-820 DIIECYEIR
+820 DIIECYEIKL
-829 FVKPKLEFD
+829 VKPTLD
-838 KKEPQKGSSQ
+838 KVKPQK

>member
-1 MKLKEYAEQLGVDY
+1 LKLKDYAQELGIDY
-15 KKLRQILI
+15 KKLREILI
-23 ETLGLDPKKIK
+23 ETLGLDPKKVR
-34 ASTKVTED
+34 ANTKVTED

-54 KAAPPPAPAEEKK
+54 KNPPPQE
-67 EAVEEKPQPVEVKEE
+67 EVKEE
-82 KPAEEKK
+82 IEQPKEEVKEQTPTAEEKK
-89 EEEEK
+89 EEPKE
-94 TLTEEERRRREL
+94 LTEEEKRQKEL

-118 EKLRFEEEEEEE
+118 EKLRMEEEEEEE

-140 YEVVDEKKREEIKKK
+140 YEEIDEQKREEIKKK
-155 AEELKKLDEFSL
+155 AEELKKLDEISL

-182 ERAGEAK
+182 QKEKEEAK
-189 PSEEMKDKKQK
+189 KETMKDKKQQK
-200 KKKEK
+200 RKEKRKPLPGEKKKEFK
-205 EKKKPMPGEK
+205 
-215 RKEFMERQKMEQKVQ
+215 ERQKIEQKVQ
-230 QKQQP
+230 KQVQ
-235 KKPARP
+235 KKPSRP
-241 PKRKKEEEDLKIVQI
+241 PKRKKEEEELKIIQI

-291 TIDPQVAVEIAEQF
+291 TIDPQVAVEIAEKF
-305 GYLAEVKTAEE
+305 GYLAEIKSAEE
-316 EVEELV
+316 QVEELV
-322 EAEQEESP
+322 EAEQEENP

-355 RIRKTDVARR
+355 RIRKTDVARK

-426 VEAINHAKDAG
+426 IEAINHAKDAG

-452 NPEKV
+452 NPDRV
-457 LRELSEHG
+457 LRELSEQG
-465 LIPEDWGGDTP
+465 LIPEEWGGDTP
-476 VVRVSAKTGEGI
+476 VVKVSAKTGEGI

-496 LVAELEELRANP
+496 LVAELEELKANP

-525 GPVATAIVQNGTLRV
+525 GPVATAIVQNGTLKV

-547 ATHGRVRAMI
+547 ATHGRVRAMT

-585 DTLIVVPDERTAK
+585 DILIVVPDEKTAK
-598 QLAEQRKRQKE
+598 TLAEQRKRQKE

-638 LKADAIG
+638 LKADTIG

-655 ELSTDKVKVSIIHSG
+655 ELSTDKVKVSIIHAG

-681 AKASGAIVI
+681 AKASNAIVI

-734 EKVEEVI
+734 EKVEEI
-741 GQAEV
+741 LGQAEV

-761 YVIDGKLVRGA
+761 YVLDGKLVRGA

-779 GVVVYDGEIESL
+779 GVVIYDGEIEGL

-813 FNDVKVG
+813 FNDIKVG
-820 DIIECYEIR
+820 DIIECYEIKY
-829 FVKPKLEFD
+829 VKPKLEFG
-838 KKEPQKGSSQ
+838 KASEQQQENK

>member
-1 MKLKEYAEQLGVDY
+1 MKLKEYAEQLGIDY
-15 KKLRQILI
+15 KELRKILK
-23 ETLGLDPKKIK
+23 ENFGLNVR
-34 ASTKVTED
+34 ANTKVTED
-42 LKQTIDLLVEAL
+42 LKQTIELIIEAL
-54 KAAPPPAPAEEKK
+54 KSPPPTQEEKA
-67 EAVEEKPQPVEVKEE
+67 EVSAQEEVKEE
-82 KPAEEKK
+82 KKEEVKK
-89 EEEEK
+89 EEVQEE
-94 TLTEEERRRREL
+94 LTEEERRQREL
-106 MELLEKSREALL
+106 MELLEKSREVLL
-118 EKLRFEEEEEEE
+118 EKLKMEEEEETE

-140 YEVVDEKKREEIKKK
+140 YTQIDEKKKEEIKRK
-155 AEELKKLDEFSL
+155 AEELRKLNEKEL
-167 LKKLQALTKDLLPEE
+167 LQKLQSLTRDLVSPEQRE
-182 ERAGEAK
+182 EKEEPK
-189 PSEEMKDKKQK
+189 EEMKDKKPK

-205 EKKKPMPGEK
+205 RKPLPGER
-215 RKEFMERQKMEQKVQ
+215 RKEFMERKKMEDKVKKQ
-230 QKQQP
+230 QIQKQQS
-235 KKPARP
+235 RP
-241 PKRKKEEEDLKIVQI
+241 PKRKKEEEEIKIIQI

-276 IAELMK
+276 IAQLMK
-282 RGILATINH
+282 KGILATINH
-291 TIDPQVAVEIAEQF
+291 TIDPQIAVEIAENF
-305 GYLAEVKTAEE
+305 GYLAEVKTAEQQ
-316 EVEELV
+316 VEELV
-322 EAEQEESP
+322 EEEIEESP
-330 EELEERPPVVVVMG
+330 EDLVERPPVVVVMG

-377 QVELPSGKK
+377 QVELENGKK

-465 LIPEDWGGDTP
+465 LIPEEWGGDTP

-496 LVAELEELRANP
+496 LVAELEELKANP

-525 GPVATAIVQNGTLRV
+525 GPVATAIVQNGTLKV

-557 DDKGRRLREAPPGTP
+557 DDKGRRLKEAPPGTP
-572 VEILGFEELPEPG
+572 VELLGFEELPEPG
-585 DTLIVVPDERTAK
+585 DILIVVSDEKTARL
-598 QLAEQRKRQKE
+598 LAEQRKRQKE
-609 QEKLKGTALRLEEIY
+609 QEKLKGTALKLEEIY
-624 EKIQSGELKELKIV
+624 EKIQKGELKELKIV
-638 LKADAIG
+638 LKADTIG

-714 GVIYDAVEDV
+714 GIIYDAVEDV

-734 EKVEEVI
+734 EKVEELL

-761 YVIDGKLVRGA
+761 YVLEGKLVRGA
-772 KARLIRE
+772 KARLVRE
-779 GVVVYDGEIESL
+779 GVVIYDGEIEGL

-802 KGYECG
+802 KGFECG

-813 FNDVKVG
+813 FNDIKVG
-820 DIIECYEIR
+820 DIIECYEIK
-829 FVKPKLEFD
+829 FIKPSLEGNQP
-838 KKEPQKGSSQ
+838 KKQ

>member
-1 MKLKEYAEQLGVDY
+1 MKLKEYAEQLGIDY
-15 KKLRQILI
+15 KELRKILK
-23 ETLGLDPKKIK
+23 ENFGLNVK
-34 ASTKVTED
+34 ANMKVTED
-42 LKQTIDLLVEAL
+42 LKQTIDLIIEAL
-54 KAAPPPAPAEEKK
+54 KSPPPVQEEREEIPPQAEATEEKG
-67 EAVEEKPQPVEVKEE
+67 EEIREE
-82 KPAEEKK
+82 TQEE
-89 EEEEK
+89 
-94 TLTEEERRRREL
+94 LSEEERRQREL

-118 EKLRFEEEEEEE
+118 EKLKMEEEEETE

-140 YEVVDEKKREEIKKK
+140 YEEIDEKKKEEIKRK
-155 AEELKKLDEFSL
+155 AEELKKLNEIELLRRLQSL
-167 LKKLQALTKDLLPEE
+167 TRDLVSSEQKGEE
-182 ERAGEAK
+182 GEAK
-189 PSEEMKDKKQK
+189 EEMKDKKPK

-205 EKKKPMPGEK
+205 KKPLPGER
-215 RKEFMERQKMEQKVQ
+215 RKEFMERKKMEDKVKKQ
-230 QKQQP
+230 QVQKQQS
-235 KKPARP
+235 RP
-241 PKRKKEEEDLKIVQI
+241 PKRKKEEEEIKIIQI

-276 IAELMK
+276 IAQLMK

-291 TIDPQVAVEIAEQF
+291 TIDPQIAVEIAENF
-305 GYLAEVKTAEE
+305 GYLAEIKSAEQQI
-316 EVEELV
+316 EELV
-322 EAEQEESP
+322 EEEKEESP
-330 EELEERPPVVVVMG
+330 EDLEERPPVVVVMG

-377 QVELPSGKK
+377 QVELESGKK

-452 NPEKV
+452 NPDKV

-465 LIPEDWGGDTP
+465 LIPEEWGGDTP

-496 LVAELEELRANP
+496 LVAELEELKANP

-525 GPVATAIVQNGTLRV
+525 GPVATAIVQNGTLKV

-585 DTLIVVPDERTAK
+585 DILIVVPDEKTAK
-598 QLAEQRKRQKE
+598 LLAEQRKRQKE
-609 QEKLKGTALRLEEIY
+609 QEKLKGTALKLEEIY
-624 EKIQSGELKELKIV
+624 EKIQKGELKELKIV
-638 LKADAIG
+638 LKADTIG

-690 GFNTRPNPAARRL
+690 GFNTRPNPAARKL

-714 GVIYDAVEDV
+714 GIIYDAVEDV

-734 EKVEEVI
+734 EKVEELL

-761 YVIDGKLVRGA
+761 YVLEGKLVRGA
-772 KARLIRE
+772 KARLVRE
-779 GVVVYDGEIESL
+779 GVVIYDGEIEGL

-802 KGYECG
+802 KGFECG

-813 FNDVKVG
+813 FNDIKVG
-820 DIIECYEIR
+820 DIIECYEIKL
-829 FVKPKLEFD
+829 VKPTLD
-838 KKEPQKGSSQ
+838 KVKPQK

>member
-1 MKLKEYAEQLGVDY
+1 MKLKEYAEQLGIDY
-15 KKLRQILI
+15 KELRKILK
-23 ETLGLDPKKIK
+23 ENFGLSVR
-34 ASTKVTED
+34 ANTKVTED
-42 LKQTIDLLVEAL
+42 LKQTIDLIVDAL
-54 KAAPPPAPAEEKK
+54 KAPPPMEQEEK
-67 EAVEEKPQPVEVKEE
+67 EEVSAQKEVKEE
-82 KPAEEKK
+82 KK
-89 EEEEK
+89 EEVKKGEGQEE
-94 TLTEEERRRREL
+94 LTEEERRQREL
-106 MELLEKSREALL
+106 MELLEKSKEVLL
-118 EKLRFEEEEEEE
+118 EKLKMEEEEET

-140 YEVVDEKKREEIKKK
+140 YTQIDEKKKEEIKKK
-155 AEELKKLDEFSL
+155 AEELKKLNEREL
-167 LKKLQALTKDLLPEE
+167 LQKLQSLTRDLVSHEQREE
-182 ERAGEAK
+182 KEEHK
-189 PSEEMKDKKQK
+189 EEMKDKKTK

-205 EKKKPMPGEK
+205 RKPLPGER
-215 RKEFMERQKMEQKVQ
+215 RKEFMERRKMEDKVKREQ
-230 QKQQP
+230 VKKQQSKPP
-235 KKPARP
+235 KK
-241 PKRKKEEEDLKIVQI
+241 KKEEEEVKILQI

-265 AELLDVSPNEI
+265 AQLLGVSPNEI
-276 IAELMK
+276 IAQLMK
-282 RGILATINH
+282 KGILATINH
-291 TIDPQVAVEIAEQF
+291 TIDPQVAVEIAENF
-305 GYLAEVKTAEE
+305 GFLAEIKSAEEQVEELVEE
-316 EVEELV
+316 EVEE
-322 EAEQEESP
+322 SP
-330 EELEERPPVVVVMG
+330 ENLVERPPVVVVMG

-377 QVELPSGKK
+377 QVELGTGKK

-426 VEAINHAKDAG
+426 VEAINHAKDAE

-452 NPEKV
+452 NPDKV

-465 LIPEDWGGDTP
+465 LIPEEWGGDTP

-488 DELLEMIT
+488 EELLEMIT
-496 LVAELEELRANP
+496 LVAELEELKANP

-525 GPVATAIVQNGTLRV
+525 GPVATAIVQNGTLKV

-547 ATHGRVRAMI
+547 STYGRVRAMV
-557 DDKGRRLREAPPGTP
+557 DDKGRRLKEAPPGTP
-572 VEILGFEELPEPG
+572 VELLGFEELPEPG
-585 DTLIVVPDERTAK
+585 DILIVVSDEKTARL
-598 QLAEQRKRQKE
+598 LAEQRKRQKE
-609 QEKLKGTALRLEEIY
+609 QEKLKGTALKLEEIY
-624 EKIQSGELKELKIV
+624 EKIQKGELKELKIV
-638 LKADAIG
+638 LKADTIG

-655 ELSTDKVKVSIIHSG
+655 ELSTDKVKVFIIHSG

-714 GVIYDAVEDV
+714 GIIYDAVEDV

-734 EKVEEVI
+734 QKVEEAL

-761 YVIDGKLVRGA
+761 YVLEGKLVRGA
-772 KARLIRE
+772 KARLVRE
-779 GVVVYDGEIESL
+779 GVVIYEGEIEGL

-802 KGYECG
+802 KGFECG

-813 FNDVKVG
+813 FNDIKVG
-820 DIIECYEIR
+820 DIIECYEIK
-829 FVKPKLEFD
+829 FIKPSLEGNQS
-838 KKEPQKGSSQ
+838 KKQ

>member
-23 ETLGLDPKKIK
+23 ETLGLDPKKVK
-34 ASTKVTED
+34 ATTKVTED

-54 KAAPPPAPAEEKK
+54 KAPPPPPEEEKK
-67 EAVEEKPQPVEVKEE
+67 EKTKTEEKAKEVKSETE
-82 KPAEEKK
+82 GEKK
-89 EEEEK
+89 EEEKE
-94 TLTEEERRRREL
+94 LTEEERRRREL
-106 MELLEKSREALL
+106 MELIEKSREALL
-118 EKLRFEEEEEEE
+118 EKLRLEEEEEEE

-140 YEVVDEKKREEIKKK
+140 YETIDEKKREEIKKK
-155 AEELKKLDEFSL
+155 AEELKKLDELSL

-182 ERAGEAK
+182 ARVAEEEK
-189 PSEEMKDKKQK
+189 KKEEMKDKKQK

-205 EKKKPMPGEK
+205 KKPMPGER
-215 RKEFMERQKMEQKVQ
+215 RKEFVERQKMEQKVQ
-230 QKQQP
+230 KQQP
-235 KKPARP
+235 KKPSRP
-241 PKRKKEEEDLKIVQI
+241 PKKKKEEEELKIIQI

-265 AELLDVSPNEI
+265 AELLDVSPTEI

-291 TIDPQVAVEIAEQF
+291 TIDPQVAVEIAEKF

-322 EAEQEESP
+322 EAEQEENP
-330 EELEERPPVVVVMG
+330 EELEERPPIVVVMG

-426 VEAINHAKDAG
+426 IEAINHAKDAG

-452 NPEKV
+452 NPERV
-457 LRELSEHG
+457 LRELSEQG
-465 LIPEDWGGDTP
+465 LIPEEWGGDTP

-488 DELLEMIT
+488 EELLEMIT
-496 LVAELEELRANP
+496 LVAELEELKANP

-525 GPVATAIVQNGTLRV
+525 GPVATAIVQNGTLKV

-557 DDKGRRLREAPPGTP
+557 DDKGRRLKEAPPGTP

-585 DTLIVVPDERTAK
+585 DILIVVPDERTAK

-638 LKADAIG
+638 LKADTIG

-655 ELSTDKVKVSIIHSG
+655 ELSTDKVKVSIIHAG

-761 YVIDGKLVRGA
+761 YVLDGKLVRGA

-779 GVVVYDGEIESL
+779 GVVIYDGEIEGL

-802 KGYECG
+802 KGFECG

-813 FNDVKVG
+813 FNDIKVG
-820 DIIECYEIR
+820 DIIECYEIK
-829 FVKPKLEFD
+829 FVKPKLDFD
-838 KKEPQKGSSQ
+838 KKEPQKGSQ

>member
-1 MKLKEYAEQLGVDY
+1 MKLKEYAEQLGIDY
-15 KKLRQILI
+15 KELRKILK
-23 ETLGLDPKKIK
+23 ENFGLNVR
-34 ASTKVTED
+34 ANTKVTED
-42 LKQTIDLLVEAL
+42 LKNTIDLILEAI
-54 KAAPPPAPAEEKK
+54 KAPPQEEEK
-67 EAVEEKPQPVEVKEE
+67 EEEVNVKEE
-82 KPAEEKK
+82 TAVEKPAGELKEEK
-89 EEEEK
+89 EELSEEEK
-94 TLTEEERRRREL
+94 RQKEL
-106 MELLEKSREALL
+106 MELLEKSKEALL
-118 EKLRFEEEEEEE
+118 EKLKLEEEEEEGE

-140 YEVVDEKKREEIKKK
+140 YEVLDEKKREEIKKK
-155 AEELKKLDEFSL
+155 AEELKKLNEFEL
-167 LKKLQALTKDLLPEE
+167 LKRLQSLTKDLVPEGAE
-182 ERAGEAK
+182 K
-189 PSEEMKDKKQK
+189 KEEMKEKKTQR
-200 KKKEK
+200 KKKER
-205 EKKKPMPGEK
+205 KKPMPGER
-215 RKEFMERQKMEQKVQ
+215 RKEFAEKQKMEEKV
-230 QKQQP
+230 KQQQV
-235 KKPARP
+235 KKVPSRP
-241 PKRKKEEEDLKIVQI
+241 PKRKKEEEIKVIQI

-291 TIDPQVAVEIAEQF
+291 TIDPQVAVEIAEKF

-322 EAEQEESP
+322 ESEMEEQEEN
-330 EELEERPPVVVVMG
+330 LEERPPVVVVMG

-365 EKGGITQHIGAS
+365 ERGGITQHIGAS
-377 QVELPSGKK
+377 QVELPNGKK

-452 NPEKV
+452 NPDRV

-465 LIPEDWGGDTP
+465 LIAEEWGGDTP
-476 VVRVSAKTGEGI
+476 VVKVSAKTGEGI

-496 LVAELEELRANP
+496 LVAELEELKANP

-519 KLDPKR
+519 KLDSKR
-525 GPVATAIVQNGTLRV
+525 GPVATAIVQNGTLKV

-557 DDKGRRLREAPPGTP
+557 DDKGRRLKEAPPGTP

-585 DTLIVVPDERTAK
+585 DILIVVPDEKTAK
-598 QLAEQRKRQKE
+598 TLAEQRKRQKE
-609 QEKLKGTALRLEEIY
+609 QEKLKGTALRLEDIY

-638 LKADAIG
+638 LKADTIG
-645 SIEALKKALE
+645 SIEALKKSLE
-655 ELSTDKVKVSIIHSG
+655 ELSTDKVRVSIIHSG

-690 GFNTRPNPAARRL
+690 GFNTRPNPAARKL

-714 GVIYDAVEDV
+714 GVIYDAVEDI

-734 EKVEEVI
+734 EKVEEI
-741 GQAEV
+741 LGQAEV

-761 YVIDGKLVRGA
+761 YVLEGKLVRGA

-779 GVVVYDGEIESL
+779 GVVIYDGEIEGL

-802 KGYECG
+802 KGFECG

-813 FNDVKVG
+813 FNDIKVG
-820 DIIECYEIR
+820 DIIECYEIKL
-829 FVKPKLEFD
+829 VKPKLDFG
-838 KKEPQKGSSQ
+838 KKEEKEK

>member
-1 MKLKEYAEQLGVDY
+1 LKLKEYAEQLGIDY
-15 KKLRQILI
+15 KELRKILK
-23 ETLGLDPKKIK
+23 ENFGLNVR
-34 ASTKVTED
+34 ANTKVTED
-42 LKQTIDLLVEAL
+42 LKQTIDLIIEAL
-54 KAAPPPAPAEEKK
+54 KSPPPVQEEREEIPPQAEATEEKG
-67 EAVEEKPQPVEVKEE
+67 EEIREE
-82 KPAEEKK
+82 TQEE
-89 EEEEK
+89 
-94 TLTEEERRRREL
+94 LSEEERRQREL

-118 EKLRFEEEEEEE
+118 EKLKMEEEEETE

-140 YEVVDEKKREEIKKK
+140 YEEIDEKKKEEIKRK
-155 AEELKKLDEFSL
+155 AEELKKLNEIELLRRLQSL
-167 LKKLQALTKDLLPEE
+167 TRDLVSSEQKGEE
-182 ERAGEAK
+182 GEAK
-189 PSEEMKDKKQK
+189 EEMKDKKPK

-205 EKKKPMPGEK
+205 KKPLPGER
-215 RKEFMERQKMEQKVQ
+215 RKEFMERKKMEDKVKKQ
-230 QKQQP
+230 QVQKQQS
-235 KKPARP
+235 RP
-241 PKRKKEEEDLKIVQI
+241 PKRKKEEEEIKIIQI

-276 IAELMK
+276 IAQLMK

-291 TIDPQVAVEIAEQF
+291 TIDPQIAVEIAENF
-305 GYLAEVKTAEE
+305 GYLAEIKSAEQQI
-316 EVEELV
+316 EELV
-322 EAEQEESP
+322 EEEKEESP
-330 EELEERPPVVVVMG
+330 EDLEERPPVVVVMG

-377 QVELPSGKK
+377 QVELESGKK

-452 NPEKV
+452 NPDKV

-465 LIPEDWGGDTP
+465 LIPEEWGGDTP

-496 LVAELEELRANP
+496 LVAELEELKANP

-525 GPVATAIVQNGTLRV
+525 GPVATAIVQNGTLKV

-585 DTLIVVPDERTAK
+585 DILIVVPDEKTAK
-598 QLAEQRKRQKE
+598 LLAEQRKRQKE
-609 QEKLKGTALRLEEIY
+609 QEKLKGTALKLEEIY
-624 EKIQSGELKELKIV
+624 EKIQKGELKELKIV
-638 LKADAIG
+638 LKADTIG

-690 GFNTRPNPAARRL
+690 GFNTRPNPAARKL

-714 GVIYDAVEDV
+714 GIIYDAVEDV

-734 EKVEEVI
+734 EKVEELL

-761 YVIDGKLVRGA
+761 YVLEGKLVRGA
-772 KARLIRE
+772 KARLVRE
-779 GVVVYDGEIESL
+779 GVVIYDGEIEGL

-802 KGYECG
+802 KGFECG

-813 FNDVKVG
+813 FNDIKVG
-820 DIIECYEIR
+820 DIIECYEIKL
-829 FVKPKLEFD
+829 VKPTLD
-838 KKEPQKGSSQ
+838 KVKPQK

>member
-1 MKLKEYAEQLGVDY
+1 LKLKDYAQELGVDY
-15 KKLRQILI
+15 KKLRKILI
-23 ETLGLDPKKIK
+23 ETLGLDPKKVR
-34 ASTKVTED
+34 ANTKVTED

-54 KAAPPPAPAEEKK
+54 KNPPQE
-67 EAVEEKPQPVEVKEE
+67 EVKEE
-82 KPAEEKK
+82 VEQPKEEVKEQTPTAEEKK
-89 EEEEK
+89 EEEPKE
-94 TLTEEERRRREL
+94 LTEEEKRQKEL
-106 MELLEKSREALL
+106 MELLEKSKEALL
-118 EKLRFEEEEEEE
+118 EKLRMEEEEEEE

-140 YEVVDEKKREEIKKK
+140 YEEIDEQKREEIKKK
-155 AEELKKLDEFSL
+155 AEELKKLDEISL

-182 ERAGEAK
+182 NKEK
-189 PSEEMKDKKQK
+189 EELKKETMKDKKQQK
-200 KKKEK
+200 RKEKRKPLPGEKKKEFK
-205 EKKKPMPGEK
+205 
-215 RKEFMERQKMEQKVQ
+215 ERQKMEQKVQ
-230 QKQQP
+230 KQAQK
-235 KKPARP
+235 KLSRP
-241 PKRKKEEEDLKIVQI
+241 PKRKKEEEELKIIQI

-265 AELLDVSPNEI
+265 AELLDVSPNDI

-291 TIDPQVAVEIAEQF
+291 TIDPQVAVEIAEKF
-305 GYLAEVKTAEE
+305 GYLAEIKSAEE
-316 EVEELV
+316 QVEELV
-322 EAEQEESP
+322 ETEMEENP
-330 EELEERPPVVVVMG
+330 EELEERPPVVLGMG

-355 RIRKTDVARR
+355 RIRKTVVARK

-426 VEAINHAKDAG
+426 IEAINHAKDAG

-452 NPEKV
+452 NPDRV
-457 LRELSEHG
+457 LRELSEQG
-465 LIPEDWGGDTP
+465 LIPEEWGGDTP
-476 VVRVSAKTGEGI
+476 VVKVSAKTGEGI

-496 LVAELEELRANP
+496 LVAELEELKANP

-525 GPVATAIVQNGTLRV
+525 GPVATAIVQNGTLKV

-547 ATHGRVRAMI
+547 ATHGRVRAMT

-585 DTLIVVPDERTAK
+585 DILIVVPDEKTAK
-598 QLAEQRKRQKE
+598 TLAEQRKRQKE

-638 LKADAIG
+638 LKADTIG

-655 ELSTDKVKVSIIHSG
+655 ELSTDKVKVSIIHAG

-681 AKASGAIVI
+681 AKASNAIVI

-734 EKVEEVI
+734 EKVEEI
-741 GQAEV
+741 LGQAEV

-761 YVIDGKLVRGA
+761 YVLDGKLVRGA

-779 GVVVYDGEIESL
+779 GVVIYDGEIEGL

-797 VKEVP
+797 VKEVA
-802 KGYECG
+802 KGFECG

-813 FNDVKVG
+813 FNDIKVG
-820 DIIECYEIR
+820 DIIECYEIKY
-829 FVKPKLEFD
+829 VKPKLEFG
-838 KKEPQKGSSQ
+838 KSSEQKEETK

>member
-1 MKLKEYAEQLGVDY
+1 MRLKEYAEQLNIDY
-15 KKLRQILI
+15 KELRKILKENFGI
-23 ETLGLDPKKIK
+23 NVK
-34 ASTKVTED
+34 ANTRVTED
-42 LKQTIDLLVEAL
+42 LKELISLVVDTL
-54 KAAPPPAPAEEKK
+54 QNPPEE
-67 EAVEEKPQPVEVKEE
+67 EKEE
-82 KPAEEKK
+82 KQEIVEEQRKEEIPQEEPKK
-89 EEEEK
+89 EEQKE
-94 TLTEEERRRREL
+94 LTEEEKREK
-106 MELLEKSREALL
+106 ELLELIEKSKEAFL
-118 EKLRFEEEEEEE
+118 EKLKMEEAEEEE

-140 YEVVDEKKREEIKKK
+140 YEEIDEKKREEIKKK
-155 AEELKKLDEFSL
+155 AEELKKLDEFQL
-167 LKKLQALTKDLLPEE
+167 LQKLQSLTKDLIPQETKEE
-182 ERAGEAK
+182 K
-189 PSEEMKDKKQK
+189 EEMKDKKPQK

-205 EKKKPMPGEK
+205 KKHFVGE
-215 RKEFMERQKMEQKVQ
+215 RKKDLIEQKKMEEKVQ
-230 QKQQP
+230 KQVS
-235 KKPARP
+235 KPSRP
-241 PKRKKEEEDLKIVQI
+241 PKKKKEEEELKIIQI

-291 TIDPQVAVEIAEQF
+291 TIDPNIAVEIAEKF
-305 GYLAEVKTAEE
+305 GYLAEIKTAEE
-316 EVEELV
+316 QIEELV
-322 EAEQEESP
+322 EAEQEENP

-355 RIRKTDVARR
+355 KIRKTDVARR

-377 QVELPSGKK
+377 QVELPNGKK

-426 VEAINHAKDAG
+426 IEAINHAKDAG
-437 IPIIVAVNKIDLPQA
+437 IPIIVAINKIDLPQA
-452 NPEKV
+452 NPDKV

-476 VVRVSAKTGEGI
+476 VVKVSAKTGEGI

-496 LVAELEELRANP
+496 LVAELEELKANP

-525 GPVATAIVQNGTLRV
+525 GPVATAIVQNGTLKV

-547 ATHGRVRAMI
+547 ATYGRVRAMV
-557 DDKGRRLREAPPGTP
+557 DDKGRRLKEAPPGTP

-585 DTLIVVPDERTAK
+585 DILIVVKDEKTAK
-598 QLAEQRKRQKE
+598 TLAEQRKRQKE

-624 EKIQSGELKELKIV
+624 EKIQSGELKELKII
-638 LKADAIG
+638 LKADTIG

-655 ELSTDKVKVSIIHSG
+655 ELSNEKVKVSIIHSG

-690 GFNTRPNPAARRL
+690 GFNTRPNPAARKL

-734 EKVEEVI
+734 EKVEEI
-741 GQAEV
+741 LGQAEV

-761 YVIDGKLVRGA
+761 YVLDGKLVRGA

-779 GVVVYDGEIESL
+779 GVVIYDGEIESL

-797 VKEVP
+797 VKEVA
-802 KGYECG
+802 KGFECG

-813 FNDVKVG
+813 FNDIKVG
-820 DIIECYEIR
+820 DIIECYEIKYI
-829 FVKPKLEFD
+829 KPSLD
-838 KKEPQKGSSQ
+838 SIKKS

>member
-1 MKLKEYAEQLGVDY
+1 MKLKEYAEQLGIDY
-15 KKLRQILI
+15 KELRKILK
-23 ETLGLDPKKIK
+23 ENFGLSVR
-34 ASTKVTED
+34 ANTKVTED
-42 LKQTIDLLVEAL
+42 LKQTIDLIVDAL
-54 KAAPPPAPAEEKK
+54 KAPPPMEQEEK
-67 EAVEEKPQPVEVKEE
+67 EEVSAQKEVKEE
-82 KPAEEKK
+82 KK
-89 EEEEK
+89 EEVKKGEGQEE
-94 TLTEEERRRREL
+94 LTEEERRQREL
-106 MELLEKSREALL
+106 MELLEKSKEVLL
-118 EKLRFEEEEEEE
+118 EKLKMEEEEET

-140 YEVVDEKKREEIKKK
+140 YTQIDEKKKEEIKKK
-155 AEELKKLDEFSL
+155 AEELKKLNEREL
-167 LKKLQALTKDLLPEE
+167 LQKLQSLTRDLVSHEQREE
-182 ERAGEAK
+182 KEEHK
-189 PSEEMKDKKQK
+189 EEMKDKKTK

-205 EKKKPMPGEK
+205 RKPLPGER
-215 RKEFMERQKMEQKVQ
+215 RKEFMERRKMEDKVKREQ
-230 QKQQP
+230 VKKQQSKPP
-235 KKPARP
+235 KK
-241 PKRKKEEEDLKIVQI
+241 KKEEEEVKILQI

-265 AELLDVSPNEI
+265 AQLLGVSPNEI
-276 IAELMK
+276 IAQLMK
-282 RGILATINH
+282 KGILATINH
-291 TIDPQVAVEIAEQF
+291 TIDPQVAVEIAENF
-305 GYLAEVKTAEE
+305 GFLAEIKSAEEQVEELVEE
-316 EVEELV
+316 EVEE
-322 EAEQEESP
+322 SP
-330 EELEERPPVVVVMG
+330 ENLVERPPVVVVMG

-377 QVELPSGKK
+377 QVELETGKK

-426 VEAINHAKDAG
+426 VEAINHAKDAE

-452 NPEKV
+452 NPDKV

-465 LIPEDWGGDTP
+465 LIPEEWGGDTP

-488 DELLEMIT
+488 EELLEMIT
-496 LVAELEELRANP
+496 LVAELEELKANP

-525 GPVATAIVQNGTLRV
+525 GPVATAIVQNGTLKV

-547 ATHGRVRAMI
+547 STYGRVRAMV
-557 DDKGRRLREAPPGTP
+557 DDKGRRLKEAPPGTP
-572 VEILGFEELPEPG
+572 VELLGFEELPEPG
-585 DTLIVVPDERTAK
+585 DILIVVSDEKTARL
-598 QLAEQRKRQKE
+598 LAEQRKRQKE
-609 QEKLKGTALRLEEIY
+609 QEKLKGTALKLEEIY
-624 EKIQSGELKELKIV
+624 EKIQKGELKELKIV
-638 LKADAIG
+638 LKADTIG

-655 ELSTDKVKVSIIHSG
+655 ELSTDKVKVFIIHSG

-714 GVIYDAVEDV
+714 GIIYDAVEDV

-734 EKVEEVI
+734 QKVEEAL

-761 YVIDGKLVRGA
+761 YVLEGKLVRGA
-772 KARLIRE
+772 KARLVRE
-779 GVVVYDGEIESL
+779 GVVIYEGEIEGL

-802 KGYECG
+802 KGFECG

-813 FNDVKVG
+813 FNDIKVG
-820 DIIECYEIR
+820 DIIECYEIK
-829 FVKPKLEFD
+829 FIKPSLEGNQP
-838 KKEPQKGSSQ
+838 KKQ